1 MCEGRITGQSK
12 NLVFNR
18 QNEAVFSRR
27 KNRTSNEI
35 GTSVNTKRVRIKF
48 SQIAVCLFLAGLAN
62 PASAWSAD
70 RSTEGLVA
78 LYDFRL
84 AKGSVVKD
92 RSAVGQ
98 PLDLKI
104 ENPKNVRRS
113 EGTLEVRGKTLIR
126 SDKPA
131 AKIFNAVRRSG
142 EITIEAWVR
151 PANAKQDGPARMVTL
166 SGGSSER
173 NFTLGQKGDKV
184 DVRLRTTK
192 TSGNGIPSLNSPSR
206 SLAIKLTHVV
216 YTRNRG
222 GRARLFINGK
232 PRTEKRMAGSMAN
245 WNGKYRLALA
255 NELSKDRPWLGTF
268 HLVAIYSR
276 DLSAGEVA
284 QHFNAGVNARS
295 TGAPLATRSRS
306 PKEQFFDEKIA
317 PLFSRHCLE
326 CHDTVNHKG
335 KLDLSKKSTAFATS
349 KKEIVIV
356 PGKSAESLLWEVVEG
371 DDMPNERD
379 PLSVDEKK
387 LLRKWI
393 EDGAVWAGEEIDPL
407 AHTHDRRVNQNW
419 VRRLTVPEYIET
431 VRSLTGVDIAKEARE
446 TLPADIRADGFSNT
460 AYNLTV
466 DLKHIEAY
474 SRLAGIIV
482 GKMNVR
488 QFANRFSKKR
498 GFTDDVMRDL
508 VAKMGKW
515 LLRGPLE
522 EHEVAA
528 FRGVS
533 TTVAAAGGTFEEA
546 LALLVEAMLQSPRF
560 LYRVENE
567 RGDGTAWPVS
577 EYELA
582 SRMSYIIWG
591 APPDAQLLEAAENG
605 QLFEAAGLEAQLKRM
620 LDDPRA
626 AKRSA
631 EFIHEWLNLGRLAN
645 MKPNPEKFPQ
655 WNAALANDMRAETIA
670 FFDDVVWKQNRPLAD
685 LLNAKLTYVTPR
697 LAKHYGLPVQ
707 GEGLARYDL
716 KSVPERG
723 GLLTQGSVLT
733 IGGDEASM
741 VTRGLFVLRDLLRSG
756 VKDPPPSVNTEPV
769 PSKAGLTQRNI
780 ARKRVADKTCGGC
793 HIKFEPLAFGLEK
806 FDGIGAFHE
815 KDEHGN
821 TLRDDG
827 EILFPGTAKTV
838 PYDSSAE
845 LMNLLAGS
853 DRVQQCLTWKVAQ
866 FALGRPLGS
875 SDSRTL
881 DKVHRAAQKGGGT
894 YAGLMRA
901 IIKSDLVQK
910 TQTEAN

>member
-1 MCEGRITGQSK
+1 M
-12 NLVFNR
+12 
-18 QNEAVFSRR
+18 
-27 KNRTSNEI
+27 
-35 GTSVNTKRVRIKF
+35 
-48 SQIAVCLFLAGLAN
+48 
-62 PASAWSAD
+62 
-70 RSTEGLVA
+70 VA

-84 AKGSVVKD
+84 AKGSIVKD
-92 RSAVGQ
+92 RSGVGK

-104 ENPKNVRRS
+104 ENPKNVRRTK
-113 EGTLEVRGKTLIR
+113 GTLEVRGKTLIR

-131 AKIFNAVRRSG
+131 AKVFNAVRRSG

-173 NFTLGQKGDKV
+173 NFTLGQEGDKV

-192 TSGNGIPSLNSPSR
+192 TSGNGIPSLNSPGR
-206 SLAIKLTHVV
+206 SLAPRLTHIV

-222 GRARLFINGK
+222 GRARLFLNGK
-232 PRTEKRMAGSMAN
+232 QQAEKRVPGAMAN

-255 NELSKDRPWLGTF
+255 NEFSSDRPWLGTF

-276 DLSAGEVA
+276 DLSVGEVA
-284 QHFNAGVNARS
+284 QHFKAGVNARS
-295 TGAPLATRSRS
+295 TGAQLATRKQSA
-306 PKEQFFDEKIA
+306 KEQFFDREIA
-317 PLFSRHCLE
+317 PLLSRHCLE

-335 KLDLSKKSTAFATS
+335 RLDLSKKSTAFATA
-349 KKEIVIV
+349 KNETVIV
-356 PGKSAESLLWEVVEG
+356 PGKSAESLLWEVVEA

-379 PLSVDEKK
+379 PLSVEEKK

-393 EDGAVWAGEEIDPL
+393 DDGAVWAGEEIDPL
-407 AHTHDRRVNQNW
+407 AHTHDWRVNQNW

-431 VRSLTGVDIAKEARE
+431 VRSLTGVDIAREARE
-446 TLPADIRADGFSNT
+446 TLPPDIRADGFSNT

-488 QFANRFSKKR
+488 QFAKRFSRKR

-515 LLRGPLE
+515 LLRAPLE

-528 FRGVS
+528 FRGIS

-546 LALLVEAMLQSPRF
+546 LSLLVEAMLQSPRF

-591 APPDAQLLEAAENG
+591 APPDTQLLEAAENG
-605 QLFEAAGLEAQLKRM
+605 QLFEDDSLEAQLKRM

-631 EFIHEWLNLGRLAN
+631 EFVHEWLNLGRLAN

-655 WNAALANDMRAETIA
+655 WNADLANDMRAETIA

-685 LLNAKLTYVTPR
+685 LLNAKLTYATPR
-697 LAKHYGLPVQ
+697 LARHYGLPVQ
-707 GEGLARYDL
+707 RGGLARYDL

-780 ARKRVADKTCGGC
+780 ARKRIADKTCGGC

-866 FALGRPLGS
+866 FALGRPLGPA
-875 SDSRTL
+875 DSRTL
-881 DKVHRAAQKGGGT
+881 DKVHQAAQKGGGT
-894 YAGLMRA
+894 YASLMRA

>member
-1 MCEGRITGQSK
+1 VVCFF
-12 NLVFNR
+12 LV
-18 QNEAVFSRR
+18 
-27 KNRTSNEI
+27 
-35 GTSVNTKRVRIKF
+35 
-48 SQIAVCLFLAGLAN
+48 GLAK

-70 RSTEGLVA
+70 RSGDGLVA

-84 AKGSVVKD
+84 AKGSIVKD
-92 RSAVGQ
+92 RSGVGK

-104 ENPKNVRRS
+104 ENPKNVRRTK
-113 EGTLEVRGKTLIR
+113 GTLEVRGKTLIR

-131 AKIFNAVRRSG
+131 AKVFNAVRRSG

-151 PANAKQDGPARMVTL
+151 PANAKQEGPARMVTL

-173 NFTLGQKGDKV
+173 NFTLGQEGDKV

-192 TSGNGIPSLNSPSR
+192 TSGNGIPSLNSPGR
-206 SLAIKLTHVV
+206 SLAPRLTHIV

-222 GRARLFINGK
+222 GRARLFLNGK
-232 PRTEKRMAGSMAN
+232 QQVEKRVPGAMAN

-255 NELSKDRPWLGTF
+255 NELSSERPWLGTF

-276 DLSAGEVA
+276 DLSVGEVA
-284 QHFNAGVNARS
+284 QHFKAGVNARS
-295 TGAPLATRSRS
+295 TGAQLATRKQS
-306 PKEQFFDEKIA
+306 PKEQFFDREIA
-317 PLFSRHCLE
+317 PLLSRHCLE

-335 KLDLSKKSTAFATS
+335 RLDLSKKSTAFATS
-349 KKEIVIV
+349 KKETVIV
-356 PGKSAESLLWEVVEG
+356 PGKSAESLLWEVVEA
-371 DDMPNERD
+371 DDMPDERD
-379 PLSVDEKK
+379 SLSVDEKK

-393 EDGAVWAGEEIDPL
+393 DDGAVWAGEEIDPL
-407 AHTHDRRVNQNW
+407 AHTLDWRVNQNW
-419 VRRLTVPEYIET
+419 VRRLTVPEYIDT
-431 VRSLTGVDIAKEARE
+431 VRSLTGVDIAREARE
-446 TLPADIRADGFSNT
+446 TLPPDIRADGFSNT

-488 QFANRFSKKR
+488 QFAKRFSRKR

-515 LLRGPLE
+515 LLRAPLE

-546 LALLVEAMLQSPRF
+546 LSLLVEAMLQSPRF

-567 RGDGTAWPVS
+567 RGDGTAWVVS

-591 APPDAQLLEAAENG
+591 APPDTQLLEAAENG
-605 QLFEAAGLEAQLKRM
+605 QLFEHDGLEAQLKRM

-631 EFIHEWLNLGRLAN
+631 EFVHEWLNLGRLAN

-655 WNAALANDMRAETIA
+655 WNADLANDMRAETIA

-685 LLNAKLTYVTPR
+685 LLNAKLTYATPR
-697 LAKHYGLPVQ
+697 LARHYGLPVQ
-707 GEGLARYDL
+707 GGGQARYDL

-780 ARKRVADKTCGGC
+780 ARKRIADKTCGGC

-866 FALGRPLGS
+866 FALGRPLGPA
-875 SDSRTL
+875 DSRTL
-881 DKVHRAAQKGGGT
+881 DKVHQAAQKGGGT
-894 YAGLMRA
+894 YASLMRA

>member
-1 MCEGRITGQSK
+1 M
-12 NLVFNR
+12 
-18 QNEAVFSRR
+18 
-27 KNRTSNEI
+27 
-35 GTSVNTKRVRIKF
+35 
-48 SQIAVCLFLAGLAN
+48 CLFLAGLAR

-70 RSTEGLVA
+70 RSGDGLVA

-84 AKGSVVKD
+84 AKGSIVKD
-92 RSAVGQ
+92 RSGVGK

-104 ENPKNVRRS
+104 ENPKNVRRTK
-113 EGTLEVRGKTLIR
+113 GTLEVRGKTLIR

-131 AKIFNAVRRSG
+131 AKVFNAVRRSG

-173 NFTLGQKGDKV
+173 NFTLGQEGDKV

-192 TSGNGIPSLNSPSR
+192 TSGNGIPSLNSPGR
-206 SLAIKLTHVV
+206 SLAPRLTHIV

-222 GRARLFINGK
+222 GRARLFLNGK
-232 PRTEKRMAGSMAN
+232 QQAEKRVPGAMAN

-255 NELSKDRPWLGTF
+255 NEFSSERPWLGTF

-276 DLSAGEVA
+276 DLSVGEVA
-284 QHFNAGVNARS
+284 QHFKAGVNARS
-295 TGAPLATRSRS
+295 TGAQLATRKQS
-306 PKEQFFDEKIA
+306 PKEQFFDRKIA
-317 PLFSRHCLE
+317 PLLSRHCLE

-335 KLDLSKKSTAFATS
+335 RLDLSKKSTAFATA
-349 KKEIVIV
+349 KKETVIV
-356 PGKSAESLLWEVVEG
+356 PGKSAESLLWEVVEA

-379 PLSVDEKK
+379 SLSVDEKK

-393 EDGAVWAGEEIDPL
+393 DDGAVWAGEEIDPL

-431 VRSLTGVDIAKEARE
+431 VRSLTGVDIAREARE
-446 TLPADIRADGFSNT
+446 TLPPDIRADGFSNT

-488 QFANRFSKKR
+488 QFAKRFSRKR

-515 LLRGPLE
+515 LLRAPLE

-528 FRGVS
+528 FRGIS

-546 LALLVEAMLQSPRF
+546 LSLLVEAMLQSPRF

-591 APPDAQLLEAAENG
+591 APPDTQLLEAAENG
-605 QLFEAAGLEAQLKRM
+605 QLFEDDSLEAQLRRM

-631 EFIHEWLNLGRLAN
+631 EFVHEWLNLGRLAN

-655 WNAALANDMRAETIA
+655 WNADLANDMRAETIA

-685 LLNAKLTYVTPR
+685 LLNAKLTYATPR
-697 LAKHYGLPVQ
+697 LARHYGLPVQ
-707 GEGLARYDL
+707 RGGLARYDL

-780 ARKRVADKTCGGC
+780 ARKRIADKTCGGC

-866 FALGRPLGS
+866 FALGRPLGPA
-875 SDSRTL
+875 DSRTL
-881 DKVHRAAQKGGGT
+881 DKVHQAAQKGGGT
-894 YAGLMRA
+894 YASLMRA

>member
-1 MCEGRITGQSK
+1 M
-12 NLVFNR
+12 
-18 QNEAVFSRR
+18 
-27 KNRTSNEI
+27 
-35 GTSVNTKRVRIKF
+35 RVKF
-48 SQIAVCLFLAGLAN
+48 SQLVVCFFLVGLAR

-70 RSTEGLVA
+70 RSGDGLVA

-84 AKGSVVKD
+84 AKGSIVKD
-92 RSAVGQ
+92 RSGVGK

-104 ENPKNVRRS
+104 ENPKNVRRTK
-113 EGTLEVRGKTLIR
+113 GTLEVLGKTLIS

-131 AKIFNAVRRSG
+131 AKVFNAVRRSG

-173 NFTLGQKGDKV
+173 NFTLGQEGDKV

-192 TSGNGIPSLNSPSR
+192 TSGNGIPSLNSPGR
-206 SLAIKLTHVV
+206 SLAPRLTHIV

-222 GRARLFINGK
+222 GRARLFLNGK
-232 PRTEKRMAGSMAN
+232 QQAEKRVPGAMAN

-255 NELSKDRPWLGTF
+255 NEFSSDRPWLGTF

-276 DLSAGEVA
+276 DLSVGEVA
-284 QHFNAGVNARS
+284 QHFKAGVNARS
-295 TGAPLATRSRS
+295 TGAQLATRKQSA
-306 PKEQFFDEKIA
+306 KEQFFDREIA
-317 PLFSRHCLE
+317 PLLSRHCLE

-335 KLDLSKKSTAFATS
+335 RLDLSKKATAFATA
-349 KKEIVIV
+349 KNETVIV
-356 PGKSAESLLWEVVEG
+356 PGKSAESLLWEVVEA

-379 PLSVDEKK
+379 PLSVEEKK

-393 EDGAVWAGEEIDPL
+393 DDGAVWAGEEIDPL

-431 VRSLTGVDIAKEARE
+431 VRSLTGVDIAREARE
-446 TLPADIRADGFSNT
+446 TLPPDIRADGFSNT

-488 QFANRFSKKR
+488 QFAKRFSRKR

-515 LLRGPLE
+515 LLRAPLE

-528 FRGVS
+528 FRGIS

-546 LALLVEAMLQSPRF
+546 LSLLVEAMLQSPRF

-591 APPDAQLLEAAENG
+591 APPDTQLLEAAENG
-605 QLFEAAGLEAQLKRM
+605 QLFEDDSLEAQLRRM

-631 EFIHEWLNLGRLAN
+631 EFVHEWLNLGRLAN

-655 WNAALANDMRAETIA
+655 WNADLANDMRAETIA

-685 LLNAKLTYVTPR
+685 LLNAKLTYATPR
-697 LAKHYGLPVQ
+697 LARHYGLPVQ
-707 GEGLARYDL
+707 RGGLARYDL

-780 ARKRVADKTCGGC
+780 ARKRIADKTCGGC

-866 FALGRPLGS
+866 FALGRPLGPA
-875 SDSRTL
+875 DSRTL
-881 DKVHRAAQKGGGT
+881 DKVHQAAQKGGGT
-894 YAGLMRA
+894 YASLMRA

>member
-1 MCEGRITGQSK
+1 M
-12 NLVFNR
+12 
-18 QNEAVFSRR
+18 
-27 KNRTSNEI
+27 
-35 GTSVNTKRVRIKF
+35 RVKF
-48 SQIAVCLFLAGLAN
+48 SQLVVFFFLLALAR

-70 RSTEGLVA
+70 RSGDGLVA

-84 AKGSVVKD
+84 AKGSIIKD
-92 RSAVGQ
+92 RSGVGK

-104 ENPKNVRRS
+104 ENPKNVRRTK
-113 EGTLEVRGKTLIR
+113 GTLEVRGKTLIC

-131 AKIFNAVRRSG
+131 AKVFNAVRRSG
-142 EITIEAWVR
+142 EITIEAWVH
-151 PANAKQDGPARMVTL
+151 PANANQDGPARMVTL

-173 NFTLGQKGDKV
+173 NFTLGQEGDKV

-192 TSGNGIPSLNSPSR
+192 TSRNGIPSLDSPGR
-206 SLAIKLTHVV
+206 SLAPQLTHIV

-222 GRARLFINGK
+222 GRARLFLNGK
-232 PRTEKRMAGSMAN
+232 QQAEKRVSGAMAN
-245 WNGKYRLALA
+245 WNDKYRLALA
-255 NELSKDRPWLGTF
+255 NELSSDRPWLGTF

-276 DLSAGEVA
+276 DLLVGEVA
-284 QHFNAGVNARS
+284 QHFKAGVNARS
-295 TGAPLATRSRS
+295 TGAQLAKRKQS
-306 PKEQFFDEKIA
+306 PKEQFFDREIA
-317 PLFSRHCLE
+317 PLLSRHCLE

-335 KLDLSKKSTAFATS
+335 RLDLSKKSTAFATS
-349 KKEIVIV
+349 KKETVIV

-431 VRSLTGVDIAKEARE
+431 VRSLTGVEIAKEARE
-446 TLPADIRADGFSNT
+446 TLPPDIRADGFSNT

-474 SRLAGIIV
+474 SRLAGIIA

-488 QFANRFSKKR
+488 QFAKRFSRKR

-515 LLRGPLE
+515 LLRGPLD

-546 LALLVEAMLQSPRF
+546 LSLLVEAMLQSPRF

-591 APPDAQLLEAAENG
+591 APPDTQLLEAAENG
-605 QLFEAAGLEAQLKRM
+605 QLFEDDGLEAQLQRM

-631 EFIHEWLNLGRLAN
+631 EFVHEWLNLGRLAN

-655 WNAALANDMRAETIA
+655 WNADLANDMRAETIA

-685 LLNAKLTYVTPR
+685 LLNAKLTYATPR
-697 LAKHYGLPVQ
+697 LAMHYGLPVQ
-707 GEGLARYDL
+707 GDGQARYDL

-741 VTRGLFVLRDLLRSG
+741 VTRGLFVLHDLLRSG

-780 ARKRVADKTCGGC
+780 ARKRIADKTCGGC

-806 FDGIGAFHE
+806 FDGIGAFQE

-845 LMNLLAGS
+845 LMNLLASS

-866 FALGRPLGS
+866 FALGRPLGPA
-875 SDSRTL
+875 DSRTL
-881 DKVHRAAQKGGGT
+881 DKVHQAAQKGGGT
-894 YAGLMRA
+894 YPSLMRA
-901 IIKSDLVQK
+901 IVKSDLVQK
-910 TQTEAN
+910 IQTEAN

>member
-1 MCEGRITGQSK
+1 M
-12 NLVFNR
+12 
-18 QNEAVFSRR
+18 
-27 KNRTSNEI
+27 
-35 GTSVNTKRVRIKF
+35 RVKF
-48 SQIAVCLFLAGLAN
+48 SQLVVCFFLVGLAR

-70 RSTEGLVA
+70 RSGDGLVA

-84 AKGSVVKD
+84 AKGSIVKD
-92 RSAVGQ
+92 RSGVGK

-104 ENPKNVRRS
+104 ENPKNVRRTK
-113 EGTLEVRGKTLIR
+113 GTLEVLGKTLIR

-131 AKIFNAVRRSG
+131 AKVFNAVRRSG

-173 NFTLGQKGDKV
+173 NFTLGQEGDKV

-192 TSGNGIPSLNSPSR
+192 TSGNGIPSLNSPGR
-206 SLAIKLTHVV
+206 SLAPRLTHIV

-222 GRARLFINGK
+222 GRARLFLNGK
-232 PRTEKRMAGSMAN
+232 QQAEKRVPGAMAN

-255 NELSKDRPWLGTF
+255 NELSSDRPWLGTF

-276 DLSAGEVA
+276 DLSVGEVA
-284 QHFNAGVNARS
+284 QHFKAGVNARS
-295 TGAPLATRSRS
+295 TGAQLATRKQS
-306 PKEQFFDEKIA
+306 PKEQFFDREIA
-317 PLFSRHCLE
+317 PLLSRHCLE

-335 KLDLSKKSTAFATS
+335 RLDLSKKSTAFATS
-349 KKEIVIV
+349 KKETVIV
-356 PGKSAESLLWEVVEG
+356 PGKSAESLLWEVVEA

-379 PLSVDEKK
+379 SLSVDEKK

-393 EDGAVWAGEEIDPL
+393 DDGAVWAGEEIDPL
-407 AHTHDRRVNQNW
+407 AHTLDWRVNQNW
-419 VRRLTVPEYIET
+419 VRRLTVPEYIDT
-431 VRSLTGVDIAKEARE
+431 VRSLTGVDIAREARE
-446 TLPADIRADGFSNT
+446 TLPPDIRADGFSNT

-488 QFANRFSKKR
+488 QFAKRFSRKR

-515 LLRGPLE
+515 LLRAPLE

-528 FRGVS
+528 FRGIS

-546 LALLVEAMLQSPRF
+546 LSLLVEAMLQSPRF

-591 APPDAQLLEAAENG
+591 APPDTQLLEAAENG
-605 QLFEAAGLEAQLKRM
+605 QLFEDDSLEAQLRRM

-631 EFIHEWLNLGRLAN
+631 EFVHEWLNLGRLAN

-655 WNAALANDMRAETIA
+655 WNADLANDMRAETIA

-685 LLNAKLTYVTPR
+685 LLNAKLTYATPR
-697 LAKHYGLPVQ
+697 LARHYGLPVQ
-707 GEGLARYDL
+707 RGGLARYDL

-780 ARKRVADKTCGGC
+780 ARKRIADKTCGGC

-866 FALGRPLGS
+866 FALGRPLGPA
-875 SDSRTL
+875 DSRTL
-881 DKVHRAAQKGGGT
+881 DKVHQAAQKGGGT
-894 YAGLMRA
+894 YASLMRA

>member
-1 MCEGRITGQSK
+1 M
-12 NLVFNR
+12 F
-18 QNEAVFSRR
+18 F
-27 KNRTSNEI
+27 
-35 GTSVNTKRVRIKF
+35 
-48 SQIAVCLFLAGLAN
+48 FLLALAR

-70 RSTEGLVA
+70 RSGDGLVA

-84 AKGSVVKD
+84 AKGSLIKD
-92 RSAVGQ
+92 RSGVGK

-104 ENPKNVRRS
+104 ENPKNVRRTK
-113 EGTLEVRGKTLIR
+113 GTLEVRGKTLIC

-131 AKIFNAVRRSG
+131 AKVFNAVRRSG
-142 EITIEAWVR
+142 EITIEAWVH
-151 PANAKQDGPARMVTL
+151 PANANQDGPARIVTL

-173 NFTLGQKGDKV
+173 NFTLGQEGDKV
-184 DVRLRTTK
+184 GVRLRTTK
-192 TSGNGIPSLNSPSR
+192 TSGNGIPSLNSPGR
-206 SLAIKLTHVV
+206 SLAPRLTHIV

-222 GRARLFINGK
+222 GLARLFLNGK
-232 PRTEKRMAGSMAN
+232 QQAEKRVSGAMAN

-255 NELSKDRPWLGTF
+255 NELSSDRPWLGTF

-276 DLSAGEVA
+276 DLLVAEVA
-284 QHFNAGVNARS
+284 QHFKAGVNARS
-295 TGAPLATRSRS
+295 TGAQLAKRKQS
-306 PKEQFFDEKIA
+306 PKEHFFDREIA
-317 PLFSRHCLE
+317 PLLSRHCLE

-335 KLDLSKKSTAFATS
+335 RLDLSKKSTAFATS
-349 KKEIVIV
+349 KKETVIV

-371 DDMPNERD
+371 DDMPNERA

-407 AHTHDRRVNQNW
+407 AHTYDRRVNQNW

-431 VRSLTGVDIAKEARE
+431 VRSLTGVEIAKEARE
-446 TLPADIRADGFSNT
+446 TLPPDIRADGFSNT

-474 SRLAGIIV
+474 SRLAGIIA

-488 QFANRFSKKR
+488 QFAKRFSRKR

-508 VAKMGKW
+508 VAKMSKW
-515 LLRGPLE
+515 LLRAPLE

-546 LALLVEAMLQSPRF
+546 LSLLVEAMLQSPRF

-591 APPDAQLLEAAENG
+591 APPDTQLLEAAENG
-605 QLFEAAGLEAQLKRM
+605 QLFEDDGLEAQLQRM

-631 EFIHEWLNLGRLAN
+631 EFVHEWLNLGRLAN

-655 WNAALANDMRAETIA
+655 WNSDLANDMRAETIA

-685 LLNAKLTYVTPR
+685 LLNAKLTYATPR
-697 LAKHYGLPVQ
+697 LARHYGLPVQ
-707 GEGLARYDL
+707 GGGQARYDL

-741 VTRGLFVLRDLLRSG
+741 VTRGLFVLHDLLRSG

-780 ARKRVADKTCGGC
+780 ARKRIADKTCGGC

-806 FDGIGAFHE
+806 FDGIGAFQE

-827 EILFPGTAKTV
+827 AILFPGTAKTV

-845 LMNLLAGS
+845 LMNLLASS

-866 FALGRPLGS
+866 FALGRPLGPA
-875 SDSRTL
+875 DSRTL
-881 DKVHRAAQKGGGT
+881 DKVHKAAQKGGGT
-894 YAGLMRA
+894 YPSLMRA
-901 IIKSDLVQK
+901 IVKSDLVQK
-910 TQTEAN
+910 IQTEAN

>member
-1 MCEGRITGQSK
+1 M
-12 NLVFNR
+12 
-18 QNEAVFSRR
+18 
-27 KNRTSNEI
+27 
-35 GTSVNTKRVRIKF
+35 RVKF
-48 SQIAVCLFLAGLAN
+48 SQLVVCFFLVGLAR

-70 RSTEGLVA
+70 RSGDGLVA

-84 AKGSVVKD
+84 AKGSIVKD
-92 RSAVGQ
+92 RSGVGK

-104 ENPKNVRRS
+104 ENPKNVRRTK
-113 EGTLEVRGKTLIR
+113 GTLEVRGKTLIR

-131 AKIFNAVRRSG
+131 AKVFNAVRRSG

-166 SGGSSER
+166 SGGSSDR
-173 NFTLGQKGDKV
+173 NFTLGQEGDKV

-192 TSGNGIPSLNSPSR
+192 TSGNGIPSLNSPGR
-206 SLAIKLTHVV
+206 SLAPRLTHIV

-222 GRARLFINGK
+222 GRARLFLNGK
-232 PRTEKRMAGSMAN
+232 QQAEKRVPGAMAN

-255 NELSKDRPWLGTF
+255 NELSSDRPWLGTF

-276 DLSAGEVA
+276 DLSVGEVA
-284 QHFNAGVNARS
+284 QHFKAGVNARS
-295 TGAPLATRSRS
+295 TGAQLATRKQSA
-306 PKEQFFDEKIA
+306 KEQFFDREIA
-317 PLFSRHCLE
+317 PLLSRHCLE

-335 KLDLSKKSTAFATS
+335 RLDLSKKSTAFATA
-349 KKEIVIV
+349 KKETVIV
-356 PGKSAESLLWEVVEG
+356 PGKSAESLLWEVVEA

-393 EDGAVWAGEEIDPL
+393 DDGAVWAGEEIDPL
-407 AHTHDRRVNQNW
+407 AHTHDWRVNQNW

-431 VRSLTGVDIAKEARE
+431 VRSLTGVDIAREARE
-446 TLPADIRADGFSNT
+446 TLPPDIRADGFSNT

-482 GKMNVR
+482 GKMNVG
-488 QFANRFSKKR
+488 QFAKRFSRKR

-515 LLRGPLE
+515 LLRAPLE

-528 FRGVS
+528 FRGIS

-546 LALLVEAMLQSPRF
+546 LSLLVEAMLQSPRF

-591 APPDAQLLEAAENG
+591 APPDTQLLEAAENG
-605 QLFEAAGLEAQLKRM
+605 QLFEDDSLEAQLKRM

-631 EFIHEWLNLGRLAN
+631 EFVHEWLNLGRLAN

-655 WNAALANDMRAETIA
+655 WNADLANDMRAETIA

-685 LLNAKLTYVTPR
+685 LLNAKLTYATPR
-697 LAKHYGLPVQ
+697 LARHYGLPVQ
-707 GEGLARYDL
+707 RGGLARYDL

-769 PSKAGLTQRNI
+769 PSKAGLSQRNI
-780 ARKRVADKTCGGC
+780 ARKRIADKTCGGC

-866 FALGRPLGS
+866 FALGRPLGPA
-875 SDSRTL
+875 DSRTL
-881 DKVHRAAQKGGGT
+881 DKVHQAAQKGGGT
-894 YAGLMRA
+894 YASLMRA

>member
-1 MCEGRITGQSK
+1 MVS
-12 NLVFNR
+12 
-18 QNEAVFSRR
+18 
-27 KNRTSNEI
+27 
-35 GTSVNTKRVRIKF
+35 
-48 SQIAVCLFLAGLAN
+48 LFLAGLAR
-62 PASAWSAD
+62 PLGAWAAERSA
-70 RSTEGLVA
+70 EGLVV

-84 AKGSVVKD
+84 AKGSIVRD
-92 RSAVGQ
+92 RSGAGQ

-113 EGTLEVRGKTLIR
+113 EGALEVRGKTLIH

-131 AKIFNAVRRSG
+131 TKITEAVRRTG
-142 EITIEAWVR
+142 EITVEAWVR
-151 PANAKQDGPARMVTL
+151 PANTKQSGPARIISL
-166 SGGSSER
+166 SGNSSQR
-173 NFTLGQKGDKV
+173 NVTLGQEGNQFDA
-184 DVRLRTTK
+184 RFRTTD
-192 TSGNGIPSLNSPSR
+192 TSGNGLPSLSSQVR
-206 SLAIKLTHVV
+206 SLSLRLTHVV
-216 YTRNRG
+216 YTRNRLG
-222 GRARLFINGK
+222 LARLFVNGK
-232 PRTEKRMAGSMAN
+232 LSGDKTVGGKLSN
-245 WNGKYRLALA
+245 WDKSFMLGLA
-255 NELSKDRPWLGTF
+255 NELTKGRHWLGTY
-268 HLVAIYSR
+268 HLVAVYSR
-276 DLSAGEVA
+276 DLSKKEVA
-284 QHFNAGVNARS
+284 EHYKAGVSAGN
-295 TGAPLATRSRS
+295 PEVMLAASAQS
-306 PKEQFFDEKIA
+306 AKEKFFDDEIV
-317 PLFSRHCLE
+317 PLLSRHCLE
-326 CHDTVNHKG
+326 CHDTATRKG
-335 KLDLSKKSTAFATS
+335 KLDLSKKATAYATG
-349 KKEIVIV
+349 KNETVII
-356 PGKSAESLLWEVVEG
+356 PGKAAKSLLWEVVESG
-371 DDMPNERD
+371 DMPDERD
-379 PLSVDEKK
+379 PLSADEKK

-393 EDGAVWAGEEIDPL
+393 DDGAVWTTEEIDPL
-407 AHTHDRRVNQNW
+407 AHTHDRRANKNW

-446 TLPADIRADGFSNT
+446 ILPPDIRADGFSNT
-460 AYNLTV
+460 SYNLSV

-488 QFANRFSKKR
+488 QFAKRFSKKQ
-498 GFTDDVMRDL
+498 GFTDDIMRDL

-522 EHEVAA
+522 DQEVAA

-546 LALLVEAMLQSPRF
+546 LTLLVEAMLQSPRF

-591 APPDAQLLEAAENG
+591 APPDAQLLTAAENG
-605 QLFEAAGLEAQLKRM
+605 QLFEEDGLNAQLKRM
-620 LDDPRA
+620 LDDRRA

-645 MKPNPEKFPQ
+645 LKPNPEKFPQ
-655 WNAALANDMRAETIA
+655 WNADLANDMRAETIA
-670 FFDDVVWKQNRPLAD
+670 FFDDVVWKQKRPMAD
-685 LLNAKLTYVTPR
+685 LLNAKVTYATPR
-697 LAKHYGLPVQ
+697 LARHYGLPVL
-707 GEGLARYDL
+707 GEGLSRYDL

-741 VTRGLFVLRDLLRSG
+741 VTRGLFVLHDLLRSG

-780 ARKRVADKTCGGC
+780 ARKRIADKTCGGC

-827 EILFPGTAKTV
+827 KIIFPGTAKTV
-838 PYDSSAE
+838 PYESCAE

-866 FALGRPLGS
+866 FALGRPLGPA
-875 SDSRTL
+875 DTRTL
-881 DKVHRAAQKGGGT
+881 DKVHQAAQKAGGT
-894 YAGLMRA
+894 YASLMRA
-901 IIKSDLVQK
+901 IVKSDLVQK
-910 TQTEAN
+910 IQTEAN

>member
-1 MCEGRITGQSK
+1 M
-12 NLVFNR
+12 
-18 QNEAVFSRR
+18 
-27 KNRTSNEI
+27 
-35 GTSVNTKRVRIKF
+35 RVKF
-48 SQIAVCLFLAGLAN
+48 SQLVVCFFLVGLAR

-70 RSTEGLVA
+70 RSGDGLVA

-84 AKGSVVKD
+84 AKGSIVKD
-92 RSAVGQ
+92 RSGVGK

-104 ENPKNVRRS
+104 ENPKNVRRTK
-113 EGTLEVRGKTLIR
+113 GTLEVRGKTLIR

-131 AKIFNAVRRSG
+131 AKVFNAVRRSG

-173 NFTLGQKGDKV
+173 NFTLGQEGDKV

-192 TSGNGIPSLNSPSR
+192 TSGNGIPSLNSPGR
-206 SLAIKLTHVV
+206 SLAPRLTHIV

-222 GRARLFINGK
+222 GRARLFLNGK
-232 PRTEKRMAGSMAN
+232 QQAEKRVPGAMAN

-255 NELSKDRPWLGTF
+255 NEFSSDRPWLGTF

-276 DLSAGEVA
+276 DLSVGEVA
-284 QHFNAGVNARS
+284 QHFKAGVNARS
-295 TGAPLATRSRS
+295 TGAQLATRKQSA
-306 PKEQFFDEKIA
+306 KEQFFDREIA
-317 PLFSRHCLE
+317 PLLSRHCLE

-335 KLDLSKKSTAFATS
+335 RLDLSKKSTAFATA
-349 KKEIVIV
+349 KKETVIV
-356 PGKSAESLLWEVVEG
+356 PGKSAESLLWEVVEA

-379 PLSVDEKK
+379 PLSVEEKK

-393 EDGAVWAGEEIDPL
+393 DDGAVWAGEEIDPL
-407 AHTHDRRVNQNW
+407 AHTHDWRVNQNW

-431 VRSLTGVDIAKEARE
+431 VRSLTGVDIAREARE
-446 TLPADIRADGFSNT
+446 TLPPDIRADGFSNT

-488 QFANRFSKKR
+488 QFAKRFSRKR

-515 LLRGPLE
+515 LLRAPLE

-528 FRGVS
+528 FRGIS

-546 LALLVEAMLQSPRF
+546 LSLLVEAMLQSPRF

-591 APPDAQLLEAAENG
+591 APPDTQLLEAAENG
-605 QLFEAAGLEAQLKRM
+605 QLFEDDSLEAQLKRM

-631 EFIHEWLNLGRLAN
+631 EFVHEWLNLGRLAN

-655 WNAALANDMRAETIA
+655 WNADLANDMRAETIA

-685 LLNAKLTYVTPR
+685 LLNAKLTYATPR
-697 LAKHYGLPVQ
+697 LARHYGLPVQ
-707 GEGLARYDL
+707 RGGLARYDL

-780 ARKRVADKTCGGC
+780 ARKRIADKTCGGC

-866 FALGRPLGS
+866 FALGRPLGPA
-875 SDSRTL
+875 DSRTL
-881 DKVHRAAQKGGGT
+881 DKVHQAAQKGGGT
-894 YAGLMRA
+894 YASLMRA

>member
-1 MCEGRITGQSK
+1 M
-12 NLVFNR
+12 
-18 QNEAVFSRR
+18 
-27 KNRTSNEI
+27 
-35 GTSVNTKRVRIKF
+35 RVKF
-48 SQIAVCLFLAGLAN
+48 SQLVVCFFLVGLAR

-70 RSTEGLVA
+70 RSGDGLVA

-84 AKGSVVKD
+84 AKGSIVKD
-92 RSAVGQ
+92 RSGVGK

-104 ENPKNVRRS
+104 ENPKNVRRTK
-113 EGTLEVRGKTLIR
+113 GTLEVRGKTLIR

-131 AKIFNAVRRSG
+131 AKVFNAVRRSG

-173 NFTLGQKGDKV
+173 NFTLGQEGDKV

-192 TSGNGIPSLNSPSR
+192 TSGNGIPSLNSPGR
-206 SLAIKLTHVV
+206 SLAPRLTHIV

-222 GRARLFINGK
+222 GRARLFLNGK
-232 PRTEKRMAGSMAN
+232 QQAEKRVPGAMAN

-255 NELSKDRPWLGTF
+255 NEFSSERPWLGTF

-276 DLSAGEVA
+276 DLSVGEVA
-284 QHFNAGVNARS
+284 QHFKAGVNARS
-295 TGAPLATRSRS
+295 TGAQLATRKQSA
-306 PKEQFFDEKIA
+306 KEQFFDREIA
-317 PLFSRHCLE
+317 PLLSRHCLE

-335 KLDLSKKSTAFATS
+335 RLDLSKKATAFATA
-349 KKEIVIV
+349 KNETVIV
-356 PGKSAESLLWEVVEG
+356 PGKSAESLLWEVVEA

-379 PLSVDEKK
+379 PLSVEEKK

-393 EDGAVWAGEEIDPL
+393 DDGAVWAGEEIDPL
-407 AHTHDRRVNQNW
+407 AHTHDWRVNQNW

-431 VRSLTGVDIAKEARE
+431 VRSLTGVDIAREARE
-446 TLPADIRADGFSNT
+446 TLPPDIRADGFSNT

-488 QFANRFSKKR
+488 QFAKRFSRKR

-515 LLRGPLE
+515 LLRAPLE

-528 FRGVS
+528 FRGIS

-546 LALLVEAMLQSPRF
+546 LSLLVEAMLQSPRF

-591 APPDAQLLEAAENG
+591 APPDTQLLEAAENG
-605 QLFEAAGLEAQLKRM
+605 QLFEDDSLEAQLKRM

-631 EFIHEWLNLGRLAN
+631 EFVHEWLNLGRLAN

-655 WNAALANDMRAETIA
+655 WNADLANDMRAETIA

-685 LLNAKLTYVTPR
+685 LLNAKLTYATPR
-697 LAKHYGLPVQ
+697 LARHYGLPVQ
-707 GEGLARYDL
+707 RGGLARYDL

-780 ARKRVADKTCGGC
+780 ARKRIADKTCGGC

-866 FALGRPLGS
+866 FALGRPLGPA
-875 SDSRTL
+875 DSRTL
-881 DKVHRAAQKGGGT
+881 DKVHQAAQKGGGT
-894 YAGLMRA
+894 YASLMRA

>member
-1 MCEGRITGQSK
+1 M
-12 NLVFNR
+12 R
-18 QNEAVFSRR
+18 QTPFVE
-27 KNRTSNEI
+27 KNRTSDGKEA
-35 GTSVNTKRVRIKF
+35 SVDAKRVRVKF
-48 SQIAVCLFLAGLAN
+48 SQLVVCFFLVGLAR

-70 RSTEGLVA
+70 RSGDGLVA

-84 AKGSVVKD
+84 AKGSIVKD
-92 RSAVGQ
+92 RSGVGK

-104 ENPKNVRRS
+104 ENPKNVRRTK
-113 EGTLEVRGKTLIR
+113 GTLEVRGKTLIR

-131 AKIFNAVRRSG
+131 AKVFNAVRRSG

-173 NFTLGQKGDKV
+173 NFTLGQEGDKV

-192 TSGNGIPSLNSPSR
+192 TSGNGIPSLNSPGR
-206 SLAIKLTHVV
+206 SLAPRLTHIV

-222 GRARLFINGK
+222 GRARLFLNGK
-232 PRTEKRMAGSMAN
+232 QQAEKRVPGAMAN

-255 NELSKDRPWLGTF
+255 NELSSDRPWLGTF

-276 DLSAGEVA
+276 DLSVGEVA
-284 QHFNAGVNARS
+284 QHFKAGVNARS
-295 TGAPLATRSRS
+295 TGAQLATRKQS
-306 PKEQFFDEKIA
+306 PKEEFFDREIA
-317 PLFSRHCLE
+317 PLLSRHCLE

-335 KLDLSKKSTAFATS
+335 RLDLSKKSTAFATA
-349 KKEIVIV
+349 KKETVIV
-356 PGKSAESLLWEVVEG
+356 PGKSAESLLWEVVEA

-393 EDGAVWAGEEIDPL
+393 DDGAVWAGEEIDPL
-407 AHTHDRRVNQNW
+407 AHTQDRRVNQNW

-446 TLPADIRADGFSNT
+446 TLPPDIRADGFSNT

-482 GKMNVR
+482 GRMNVR
-488 QFANRFSKKR
+488 QFAKRFSRKR

-515 LLRGPLE
+515 LLRAPLE

-528 FRGVS
+528 FRGIS

-546 LALLVEAMLQSPRF
+546 LSLLVEAMLQSPRF

-591 APPDAQLLEAAENG
+591 APPDTQLLEAAENG
-605 QLFEAAGLEAQLKRM
+605 QLFEDDGLEAQLKRM

-631 EFIHEWLNLGRLAN
+631 EFVHEWLNLGRLAN

-655 WNAALANDMRAETIA
+655 WNADLANDMRAETIA

-685 LLNAKLTYVTPR
+685 LLNAKLTYATPR
-697 LAKHYGLPVQ
+697 LARHYGLPVQ
-707 GEGLARYDL
+707 GGGLARYDL

-780 ARKRVADKTCGGC
+780 ARKRIADKTCGGC

-866 FALGRPLGS
+866 FALGRPLGPA
-875 SDSRTL
+875 DSRTL
-881 DKVHRAAQKGGGT
+881 DKVHQAAQKGGGT
-894 YAGLMRA
+894 YASLMRA

>member
-1 MCEGRITGQSK
+1 MVCFF
-12 NLVFNR
+12 LV
-18 QNEAVFSRR
+18 
-27 KNRTSNEI
+27 
-35 GTSVNTKRVRIKF
+35 
-48 SQIAVCLFLAGLAN
+48 GLAR

-70 RSTEGLVA
+70 RSGDGLVA

-84 AKGSVVKD
+84 AKGSIVKD
-92 RSAVGQ
+92 RSGVGK

-104 ENPKNVRRS
+104 ENPKNVRRTK
-113 EGTLEVRGKTLIR
+113 GTLEVRGKTLIR

-131 AKIFNAVRRSG
+131 AKVFNAVRRSG

-173 NFTLGQKGDKV
+173 NFTLGQEGDKV

-192 TSGNGIPSLNSPSR
+192 TSGNGIPSLNSPGR
-206 SLAIKLTHVV
+206 SLAPRLTHIV

-222 GRARLFINGK
+222 GRARLFLNGK
-232 PRTEKRMAGSMAN
+232 QQAEKRVPGAMAN

-255 NELSKDRPWLGTF
+255 NELSSDRPWLGTF

-276 DLSAGEVA
+276 DLSVGEVA
-284 QHFNAGVNARS
+284 QHFKAGVNARS
-295 TGAPLATRSRS
+295 TGAQLATRKQSA
-306 PKEQFFDEKIA
+306 KEQFFDREIA
-317 PLFSRHCLE
+317 PLLSRHCLE

-335 KLDLSKKSTAFATS
+335 RLDLSKKSTAFATA
-349 KKEIVIV
+349 KKETVIV
-356 PGKSAESLLWEVVEG
+356 PGKSAESLLWEVVEA

-393 EDGAVWAGEEIDPL
+393 DDGAVWAGEEIDPL
-407 AHTHDRRVNQNW
+407 AHTHDWRVNQNW

-431 VRSLTGVDIAKEARE
+431 VRSLTGVDIAREARE
-446 TLPADIRADGFSNT
+446 TLPPDIRADGFSNT

-488 QFANRFSKKR
+488 QFAKRFSRKR

-515 LLRGPLE
+515 LLRAPLE

-528 FRGVS
+528 FRGIS

-546 LALLVEAMLQSPRF
+546 LSLLVEAMLQSPRF

-591 APPDAQLLEAAENG
+591 APPDTQLLEAAENG
-605 QLFEAAGLEAQLKRM
+605 QLFEDDSLEAQLKRM

-631 EFIHEWLNLGRLAN
+631 EFVHEWLNLGRLAN

-655 WNAALANDMRAETIA
+655 WNADLANDMRAETIA

-685 LLNAKLTYVTPR
+685 LLNAKLTYATPR
-697 LAKHYGLPVQ
+697 LARHYGLPVQ
-707 GEGLARYDL
+707 RGGLARYDL

-780 ARKRVADKTCGGC
+780 ARKRIADKTCGGC

-866 FALGRPLGS
+866 FALGRPLGPA
-875 SDSRTL
+875 DSRTL
-881 DKVHRAAQKGGGT
+881 DKVHQAAQKGGGT
-894 YAGLMRA
+894 YASLMRA

>member
-1 MCEGRITGQSK
+1 M
-12 NLVFNR
+12 
-18 QNEAVFSRR
+18 
-27 KNRTSNEI
+27 
-35 GTSVNTKRVRIKF
+35 RVKF
-48 SQIAVCLFLAGLAN
+48 SQLVVCFFLVGLAR

-70 RSTEGLVA
+70 RSGDGLVA

-84 AKGSVVKD
+84 AKGSIVKD
-92 RSAVGQ
+92 RSGVGK

-104 ENPKNVRRS
+104 ENPKNVRRTK
-113 EGTLEVRGKTLIR
+113 GTLEVRGKTLIR

-131 AKIFNAVRRSG
+131 AKVFNAVRRSG

-173 NFTLGQKGDKV
+173 NFTLGQEGDKV

-192 TSGNGIPSLNSPSR
+192 TSGNGIPSLNSPGR
-206 SLAIKLTHVV
+206 SLAPRLTHIV

-222 GRARLFINGK
+222 GRARLFLNGK
-232 PRTEKRMAGSMAN
+232 QQAEKRVPGAMAN

-255 NELSKDRPWLGTF
+255 NELSSERPWLGTF

-276 DLSAGEVA
+276 DLSVGEVA
-284 QHFNAGVNARS
+284 KHFKAGVNARS
-295 TGAPLATRSRS
+295 TGAQLATRKQSA
-306 PKEQFFDEKIA
+306 KEQFFDREIA
-317 PLFSRHCLE
+317 PLLSRHCLE

-335 KLDLSKKSTAFATS
+335 RLDLSKKSTAFATA
-349 KKEIVIV
+349 KKETVIV
-356 PGKSAESLLWEVVEG
+356 PGKSAESLLWEVVEA

-379 PLSVDEKK
+379 SLSVDEKR

-393 EDGAVWAGEEIDPL
+393 DDGAVWAGEEIDPL
-407 AHTHDRRVNQNW
+407 AHTLDWRVNQNW
-419 VRRLTVPEYIET
+419 VRRLTVPEYIDT
-431 VRSLTGVDIAKEARE
+431 VRSLTGVDIAREARE
-446 TLPADIRADGFSNT
+446 TLPPDIRADGFSNT

-488 QFANRFSKKR
+488 QFAKRFSRKR

-515 LLRGPLE
+515 LLRAPLE

-528 FRGVS
+528 FRGIS

-546 LALLVEAMLQSPRF
+546 LSLLVEAMLQSPRF

-591 APPDAQLLEAAENG
+591 APPDTQLLEAAENG
-605 QLFEAAGLEAQLKRM
+605 QLFEDDSLEAQLKRM

-631 EFIHEWLNLGRLAN
+631 EFVHEWLNLGRLAN

-655 WNAALANDMRAETIA
+655 WNADLANDMRAETIA

-685 LLNAKLTYVTPR
+685 LLNAKLTYATPR
-697 LAKHYGLPVQ
+697 LARHYGLPVQ
-707 GEGLARYDL
+707 RGGLARYDL

-780 ARKRVADKTCGGC
+780 ARKRIADKTCGGC

-866 FALGRPLGS
+866 FALGRPLGPA
-875 SDSRTL
+875 DSRTL
-881 DKVHRAAQKGGGT
+881 DKVHQAAQKGGGT
-894 YAGLMRA
+894 YASLMRA

>member
-1 MCEGRITGQSK
+1 M
-12 NLVFNR
+12 
-18 QNEAVFSRR
+18 
-27 KNRTSNEI
+27 
-35 GTSVNTKRVRIKF
+35 RVKF
-48 SQIAVCLFLAGLAN
+48 SQLVVCFFLVGLAR

-70 RSTEGLVA
+70 RSGDGLVA

-84 AKGSVVKD
+84 AKGSIVKD
-92 RSAVGQ
+92 RSGVGK

-104 ENPKNVRRS
+104 ENPKNVRRTK
-113 EGTLEVRGKTLIR
+113 GTLEVRGKTLIR

-131 AKIFNAVRRSG
+131 AKVFNAVRRSG

-166 SGGSSER
+166 SGGSSDR
-173 NFTLGQKGDKV
+173 NFTLGQEGDKV

-192 TSGNGIPSLNSPSR
+192 TSGNGIPSLNSPGR
-206 SLAIKLTHVV
+206 SLAPRLTHIV

-222 GRARLFINGK
+222 GRARLFLNGK
-232 PRTEKRMAGSMAN
+232 QQAEKRVPGAMAN

-255 NELSKDRPWLGTF
+255 NELSSDRPWLGTF

-276 DLSAGEVA
+276 DLSVGEVA
-284 QHFNAGVNARS
+284 QHFKAGVNARS
-295 TGAPLATRSRS
+295 TGAQLATRKQSA
-306 PKEQFFDEKIA
+306 KEQFFDREIA
-317 PLFSRHCLE
+317 PLLSRHCLE

-335 KLDLSKKSTAFATS
+335 RLDLSKKSTAFATA
-349 KKEIVIV
+349 KKETVIV
-356 PGKSAESLLWEVVEG
+356 PGKSAESLLWEVVEA

-379 PLSVDEKK
+379 SLSVDEKK

-393 EDGAVWAGEEIDPL
+393 DDGAVWAGEEIDPL

-446 TLPADIRADGFSNT
+446 TLPPDIRADGFSNT

-488 QFANRFSKKR
+488 QFAKRFSMKR

-515 LLRGPLE
+515 LLRAPLE
-522 EHEVAA
+522 EYEVAA
-528 FRGVS
+528 FRGIS

-546 LALLVEAMLQSPRF
+546 LSLLVEAMLQSPRF

-591 APPDAQLLEAAENG
+591 APPDTQLLEAAENG
-605 QLFEAAGLEAQLKRM
+605 QLFEDDSLEAQLKRM

-631 EFIHEWLNLGRLAN
+631 EFVHEWLNLGRLAN

-655 WNAALANDMRAETIA
+655 WNADLANDMRAETIA

-685 LLNAKLTYVTPR
+685 LLNAKLTYATPR
-697 LAKHYGLPVQ
+697 LARHYGLPVQ
-707 GEGLARYDL
+707 RGGLARYDL

-780 ARKRVADKTCGGC
+780 ARKRIADKTCGGC

-866 FALGRPLGS
+866 FALGRPLGPA
-875 SDSRTL
+875 DSRTL
-881 DKVHRAAQKGGGT
+881 DKVHQAAQKGGGT
-894 YAGLMRA
+894 YASLMRA

>member
-1 MCEGRITGQSK
+1 VVCFF
-12 NLVFNR
+12 LV
-18 QNEAVFSRR
+18 
-27 KNRTSNEI
+27 
-35 GTSVNTKRVRIKF
+35 
-48 SQIAVCLFLAGLAN
+48 GLAR

-70 RSTEGLVA
+70 RSGDGLVA

-84 AKGSVVKD
+84 AKGSIVKD
-92 RSAVGQ
+92 RSGVGK

-104 ENPKNVRRS
+104 ENPKNVRRTK
-113 EGTLEVRGKTLIR
+113 GTLEVRGKTLIR

-131 AKIFNAVRRSG
+131 AKVFNAVRRSG

-173 NFTLGQKGDKV
+173 NFTLGQEGDKV

-192 TSGNGIPSLNSPSR
+192 TSGNGIPSLNSPGR
-206 SLAIKLTHVV
+206 SLAPRLTHIV

-222 GRARLFINGK
+222 GRARLFLNGK
-232 PRTEKRMAGSMAN
+232 QQAEKRVPGAMAN
-245 WNGKYRLALA
+245 WNGQYRLALA
-255 NELSKDRPWLGTF
+255 NEFSSDRPWLGTF

-276 DLSAGEVA
+276 DLSVGEVA
-284 QHFNAGVNARS
+284 QHFKAGVNARS
-295 TGAPLATRSRS
+295 TGAQLATRKQSA
-306 PKEQFFDEKIA
+306 KEQFFDREIA
-317 PLFSRHCLE
+317 PLLSRHCLE

-335 KLDLSKKSTAFATS
+335 RLDLSKKSTAFATA
-349 KKEIVIV
+349 KNETVIV
-356 PGKSAESLLWEVVEG
+356 PGKSAESLLWEVVEA

-393 EDGAVWAGEEIDPL
+393 DDGAVWAGEEIDPL

-431 VRSLTGVDIAKEARE
+431 VRSLTGVDIAREARE
-446 TLPADIRADGFSNT
+446 TLPPDIRADGFSNT

-488 QFANRFSKKR
+488 QFAKRFSRKR

-515 LLRGPLE
+515 LLRAPLE

-528 FRGVS
+528 FRGIS

-546 LALLVEAMLQSPRF
+546 LSLLVEAMLQSPRF

-591 APPDAQLLEAAENG
+591 APPDTQLLEAAENG
-605 QLFEAAGLEAQLKRM
+605 QLFEHDSLEAQLKRM

-631 EFIHEWLNLGRLAN
+631 EFVHEWLNLGRLAN

-655 WNAALANDMRAETIA
+655 WNADLANDMRAETIA

-685 LLNAKLTYVTPR
+685 LLNAKLTYATPR
-697 LAKHYGLPVQ
+697 LARHYGLPVQ
-707 GEGLARYDL
+707 RGGLARYDL

-780 ARKRVADKTCGGC
+780 ARKRIADKTCGGC

-866 FALGRPLGS
+866 FALGRPLGPA
-875 SDSRTL
+875 DSRTL
-881 DKVHRAAQKGGGT
+881 DKVHQAAQKGGGT
-894 YAGLMRA
+894 YASLMRA

>member
-1 MCEGRITGQSK
+1 M
-12 NLVFNR
+12 
-18 QNEAVFSRR
+18 
-27 KNRTSNEI
+27 
-35 GTSVNTKRVRIKF
+35 RVKF
-48 SQIAVCLFLAGLAN
+48 SQLVVCFFLVGLAR
-62 PASAWSAD
+62 PASAWSDD
-70 RSTEGLVA
+70 RSGDGLVV

-84 AKGSVVKD
+84 AKGSIVED
-92 RSAVGQ
+92 RSGVGK

-104 ENPKNVRRS
+104 ENPKNVRRAK
-113 EGTLEVRGKTLIR
+113 GTLEVRGKTLIR

-131 AKIFNAVRRSG
+131 AKVFNAVRRSG

-173 NFTLGQKGDKV
+173 NFTLGQEGDKV

-192 TSGNGIPSLNSPSR
+192 TSGNGIPSLNSPGR
-206 SLAIKLTHVV
+206 SLAPRLTHIV

-222 GRARLFINGK
+222 GRARLFLNGK
-232 PRTEKRMAGSMAN
+232 QQTEKRVPGAMAN

-255 NELSKDRPWLGTF
+255 NELSSERPWLGTF

-276 DLSAGEVA
+276 DLSVGEVA
-284 QHFNAGVNARS
+284 QHFKAGVNARS
-295 TGAPLATRSRS
+295 TGAQLATRKQS
-306 PKEQFFDEKIA
+306 PKEQFFDRKIA
-317 PLFSRHCLE
+317 PLLSRHCLE

-335 KLDLSKKSTAFATS
+335 RLDLSKKSTAFATA
-349 KKEIVIV
+349 KKETVIV
-356 PGKSAESLLWEVVEG
+356 PGKSAESLLWEVVEA

-379 PLSVDEKK
+379 SLSVDEKR

-393 EDGAVWAGEEIDPL
+393 DDGAVWAGEEIDPL
-407 AHTHDRRVNQNW
+407 AHTHDWRVNQNW
-419 VRRLTVPEYIET
+419 VRRLTVPEYIDT
-431 VRSLTGVDIAKEARE
+431 VRSLTGVDIAREARE
-446 TLPADIRADGFSNT
+446 TLPPDIRADGFSNT

-488 QFANRFSKKR
+488 QFAKRFSKKR

-515 LLRGPLE
+515 LLRAPLE

-528 FRGVS
+528 FRGIS

-546 LALLVEAMLQSPRF
+546 LSLLVEAMLQSPRF

-591 APPDAQLLEAAENG
+591 APPDTQLLEAAENG
-605 QLFEAAGLEAQLKRM
+605 QLFENDSLEAQLRRM

-631 EFIHEWLNLGRLAN
+631 EFVHEWLNLGRLAN

-655 WNAALANDMRAETIA
+655 WNADLANDMRAETIA

-685 LLNAKLTYVTPR
+685 LLNAKLTYATPR
-697 LAKHYGLPVQ
+697 LARHYGLPVQ
-707 GEGLARYDL
+707 RGGLARYDL

-769 PSKAGLTQRNI
+769 LSKAGLTQRNI
-780 ARKRVADKTCGGC
+780 ARKRIADKTCGGC

-838 PYDSSAE
+838 PYDSSTE

-866 FALGRPLGS
+866 FALGRPLGPA
-875 SDSRTL
+875 DSRTL
-881 DKVHRAAQKGGGT
+881 DKVHQAAQKGGGT
-894 YAGLMRA
+894 YASLIRA

>member
-1 MCEGRITGQSK
+1 M
-12 NLVFNR
+12 
-18 QNEAVFSRR
+18 
-27 KNRTSNEI
+27 
-35 GTSVNTKRVRIKF
+35 
-48 SQIAVCLFLAGLAN
+48 AGLAK
-62 PASAWSAD
+62 PAGAWAAE
-70 RSTEGLVA
+70 RSGEGLVA

-84 AKGSVVKD
+84 AKGDIVKD
-92 RSAVGQ
+92 RSGVG
-98 PLDLKI
+98 PPVDLKI

-113 EGTLEVRGKTLIR
+113 KGTLEVRGQTLIR

-131 AKIFNAVRRSG
+131 DKIFQAVRRSG
-142 EITIEAWVR
+142 GITIEAWVR
-151 PANAKQDGPARMVTL
+151 PANTKQAGPARMVTL

-173 NFTLGQKGDKV
+173 NFTLGQEGDKV

-192 TSGNGIPSLNSPSR
+192 TSGNGIPSLSTRTRTLST
-206 SLAIKLTHVV
+206 KLTHVV

-232 PRTEKRMAGSMAN
+232 QQAEKRVAGTTAN

-255 NELSKDRPWLGTF
+255 NELSKNRPWLGMF

-276 DLSAGEVA
+276 DLSAREVA
-284 QHFNAGVNARS
+284 EHFKAGVNARS
-295 TGAPLATRSRS
+295 AAAQLAGQTQS
-306 PKEQFFDEKIA
+306 PKEQFFEQEIA
-317 PLFSRHCLE
+317 PLLSRHCLE

-356 PGKSAESLLWEVVEG
+356 PGKSAESILWEVVED
-371 DDMPNERD
+371 DDMPDERD
-379 PLSVDEKK
+379 PLSAVEKQK
-387 LLRKWI
+387 LRKWI
-393 EDGAVWAGEEIDPL
+393 DDGAVWVGTEIDPL
-407 AHTHDRRVNQNW
+407 THTYDRRAAQNW
-419 VRRLTVPEYIET
+419 IRRLTVPEYIET
-431 VRSLTGVDIAKEARE
+431 VQSLTGVDIAKEVRE
-446 TLPADIRADGFSNT
+446 ILPPDIRADGFSNT
-460 AYNLTV
+460 AYNLSV

-474 SRLAGIIV
+474 SRLAGMIV

-488 QFANRFSKKR
+488 KFARRFSKKQ
-498 GFTDDVMRDL
+498 GLTNDDVMGDL
-508 VAKMGKW
+508 VAKMGQW
-515 LLRGPLE
+515 LLRGPLDE
-522 EHEVAA
+522 FEVAA
-528 FRGVS
+528 FRGIPPA
-533 TTVAAAGGTFEEA
+533 VASAGGTFEEA
-546 LALLVEAMLQSPRF
+546 LELLVEAMLQSPRF

-567 RGDGTAWPVS
+567 LGDGTAWPVG

-591 APPDAQLLEAAENG
+591 APPDSELLKAAENG
-605 QLFEAAGLEAQLKRM
+605 QLFEEAGLEAQLKRM

-655 WNAALANDMRAETIA
+655 WNAALANDMRSETIA

-685 LLNAKLTYVTPR
+685 LLNAKLTYATPR
-697 LAKHYGLPVQ
+697 LAKHYGLPVR
-707 GEGLARYDL
+707 GEGLVRYDL

-733 IGGDEASM
+733 LGGDEASM
-741 VTRGLFVLRDLLRSG
+741 VTRGLFVLRNLLRSG
-756 VKDPPPSVNTEPV
+756 VNDPPPALNIEPV
-769 PSKAGLTQRNI
+769 PSKAGLTQRSI
-780 ARKRVADKTCGGC
+780 AKERIADKTCGVC

-821 TLRDDG
+821 PLRDDG
-827 EILFPGTAKTV
+827 EILFPGTAKPV

-845 LMNLLAGS
+845 LMNLLADS

-866 FALGRPLGS
+866 FALGRPMGPA
-875 SDSRTL
+875 DTRTL
-881 DKVHRAAQKGGGT
+881 DKVHQAAQKGGGT
-894 YAGLMRA
+894 YASLMRA

-910 TQTEAN
+910 IKTEVN

>member
-1 MCEGRITGQSK
+1 M
-12 NLVFNR
+12 
-18 QNEAVFSRR
+18 
-27 KNRTSNEI
+27 
-35 GTSVNTKRVRIKF
+35 RVKF
-48 SQIAVCLFLAGLAN
+48 SQLVVCFFLVGLAR

-70 RSTEGLVA
+70 RSGDGLVA

-84 AKGSVVKD
+84 AKGSIVKD
-92 RSAVGQ
+92 RSGVGK

-104 ENPKNVRRS
+104 ENPKNVRRTK
-113 EGTLEVRGKTLIR
+113 GTLEVRGKTLIR

-131 AKIFNAVRRSG
+131 AKVFNAVRRSG

-173 NFTLGQKGDKV
+173 NFTLGQEGDKV

-192 TSGNGIPSLNSPSR
+192 TSGNGIPSLNSPGR
-206 SLAIKLTHVV
+206 SLAPRLTHIV

-222 GRARLFINGK
+222 GRARLFLNGK
-232 PRTEKRMAGSMAN
+232 QQAEKRVPGAMAN

-255 NELSKDRPWLGTF
+255 NELSSDRPWLGTF

-276 DLSAGEVA
+276 DLSVEEVA
-284 QHFNAGVNARS
+284 QHFKAGVNARS
-295 TGAPLATRSRS
+295 TGVQLATRKQSA
-306 PKEQFFDEKIA
+306 KEQFFDREIA
-317 PLFSRHCLE
+317 PLLSRHCLE

-335 KLDLSKKSTAFATS
+335 RLDLSKKSTAFATA
-349 KKEIVIV
+349 KKETVIV
-356 PGKSAESLLWEVVEG
+356 PGKSAESLLWEVVEA

-393 EDGAVWAGEEIDPL
+393 DDGAVWAGEEIDPL
-407 AHTHDRRVNQNW
+407 AHTHDWRVNQNW

-431 VRSLTGVDIAKEARE
+431 VRSLTGVDIAREARE
-446 TLPADIRADGFSNT
+446 TLPPDIRADGFSNT

-488 QFANRFSKKR
+488 QFAKRFSRKR

-515 LLRGPLE
+515 LLRAPLE

-546 LALLVEAMLQSPRF
+546 LSLLVEAMLQSPRF

-591 APPDAQLLEAAENG
+591 APPDTQLLEAAENG
-605 QLFEAAGLEAQLKRM
+605 QLFEDDGLEAQLQRM

-631 EFIHEWLNLGRLAN
+631 EFVHEWLNLGRLAN

-655 WNAALANDMRAETIA
+655 WNADLANDMRAETIA

-685 LLNAKLTYVTPR
+685 LLNAKLTYATPR
-697 LAKHYGLPVQ
+697 LARHYGLPVQ
-707 GEGLARYDL
+707 RGGLARYDL

-769 PSKAGLTQRNI
+769 PSKAGLSQRNI
-780 ARKRVADKTCGGC
+780 ARKRIADKTCGGC

-866 FALGRPLGS
+866 FALGRPLGPA
-875 SDSRTL
+875 DSRTL
-881 DKVHRAAQKGGGT
+881 DKVHQAAQKGGGT
-894 YAGLMRA
+894 YASLMRA

>member
-1 MCEGRITGQSK
+1 M
-12 NLVFNR
+12 R
-18 QNEAVFSRR
+18 QTSFVE
-27 KNRTSNEI
+27 KNRTSDGKEA
-35 GTSVNTKRVRIKF
+35 SVDAKRVRVKF
-48 SQIAVCLFLAGLAN
+48 SQLVVCFFLVGLAR

-70 RSTEGLVA
+70 RSGDGLVA

-84 AKGSVVKD
+84 AKGSIVKD
-92 RSAVGQ
+92 RSGVGK

-104 ENPKNVRRS
+104 ENPKNVRRTK
-113 EGTLEVRGKTLIR
+113 GTLEVRGKTLIR

-131 AKIFNAVRRSG
+131 AKVFNAVRRSG

-173 NFTLGQKGDKV
+173 NFTLGQEGDKV

-192 TSGNGIPSLNSPSR
+192 TSGNGIPSLNSPGR
-206 SLAIKLTHVV
+206 SLAPRLTHIV

-222 GRARLFINGK
+222 GRARLFLNGK
-232 PRTEKRMAGSMAN
+232 QQAEKRVPGAMAN

-255 NELSKDRPWLGTF
+255 NELSSDRPWLGTF

-276 DLSAGEVA
+276 DLSVGEVA
-284 QHFNAGVNARS
+284 QHFKAGVNARS
-295 TGAPLATRSRS
+295 TGAQLATRKQS
-306 PKEQFFDEKIA
+306 PKEQFFDREIA
-317 PLFSRHCLE
+317 PLLSRHCLE

-335 KLDLSKKSTAFATS
+335 RLDLSKKSTAFATS
-349 KKEIVIV
+349 KKETVIV
-356 PGKSAESLLWEVVEG
+356 PGKSAESLLWEVVEA

-393 EDGAVWAGEEIDPL
+393 DDGAVWAGEEIDPL

-446 TLPADIRADGFSNT
+446 ILPPDIRADGFSNT

-488 QFANRFSKKR
+488 QFAKRFSRKR

-515 LLRGPLE
+515 LLRAPLE

-528 FRGVS
+528 FRGIS

-546 LALLVEAMLQSPRF
+546 LSLLVEAMLQSPRF

-591 APPDAQLLEAAENG
+591 APPDTQLLEAAENG
-605 QLFEAAGLEAQLKRM
+605 QLFEDDGLEAQLKRM

-631 EFIHEWLNLGRLAN
+631 EFVHEWLNLGRLAN

-655 WNAALANDMRAETIA
+655 WNADLANDMRAETIA

-685 LLNAKLTYVTPR
+685 LLNAKLTYATPR
-697 LAKHYGLPVQ
+697 LARHYGLPVQ
-707 GEGLARYDL
+707 GGGLARYDL

-780 ARKRVADKTCGGC
+780 ARKRIADKTCGGC

-866 FALGRPLGS
+866 FALGRPLGPA
-875 SDSRTL
+875 DSRTL
-881 DKVHRAAQKGGGT
+881 DKVHQAAQKGGGT
-894 YAGLMRA
+894 YASLMRA

>member
-1 MCEGRITGQSK
+1 MRQTSFVEK
-12 NLVFNR
+12 N
-18 QNEAVFSRR
+18 QTSDGKEA
-27 KNRTSNEI
+27 
-35 GTSVNTKRVRIKF
+35 SVDAKRVRVKF
-48 SQIAVCLFLAGLAN
+48 SQLVVCFFLVGLAR

-70 RSTEGLVA
+70 RSGDGLVA

-84 AKGSVVKD
+84 AKGSIVKD
-92 RSAVGQ
+92 RSGVGK

-104 ENPKNVRRS
+104 ENPKNVRRTK
-113 EGTLEVRGKTLIR
+113 GTLEVRGKTLIR

-131 AKIFNAVRRSG
+131 AKVFNAVRRSG

-173 NFTLGQKGDKV
+173 NFTLGQEGDKV

-192 TSGNGIPSLNSPSR
+192 TSGNGIPSLNSPGR
-206 SLAIKLTHVV
+206 SLAPRLTHIV

-222 GRARLFINGK
+222 GRARLFLNGK
-232 PRTEKRMAGSMAN
+232 QQAEKRVPGAMAN

-255 NELSKDRPWLGTF
+255 NELSSDRPWLGTF

-276 DLSAGEVA
+276 DLSVGEVA
-284 QHFNAGVNARS
+284 QHFKAGVNARS
-295 TGAPLATRSRS
+295 TGAQLATRKQSA
-306 PKEQFFDEKIA
+306 KEQFFDREIA
-317 PLFSRHCLE
+317 PLLSRHCLE

-335 KLDLSKKSTAFATS
+335 RLDLSKKSTAFATA
-349 KKEIVIV
+349 KKETVIV
-356 PGKSAESLLWEVVEG
+356 PGKSAESLLWEVVEA

-393 EDGAVWAGEEIDPL
+393 DDGAVWAGEEIDPL
-407 AHTHDRRVNQNW
+407 AHTHDWRVNQNW

-446 TLPADIRADGFSNT
+446 TLPPDIRADGFSNT

-488 QFANRFSKKR
+488 QFAKRFSRKR

-515 LLRGPLE
+515 LLRAPLE

-528 FRGVS
+528 FRGIS

-546 LALLVEAMLQSPRF
+546 LSLLVEAMLQSPRF

-591 APPDAQLLEAAENG
+591 APPDTQLLEAAENG
-605 QLFEAAGLEAQLKRM
+605 QLFEDDGLEAQLNRM

-631 EFIHEWLNLGRLAN
+631 EFVHEWLNLGRLAN

-655 WNAALANDMRAETIA
+655 WNADLANDMRAETIA

-685 LLNAKLTYVTPR
+685 LLNAKLTYATPR
-697 LAKHYGLPVQ
+697 LARHYGLPVQ
-707 GEGLARYDL
+707 GGGLARYDL

-723 GLLTQGSVLT
+723 GLLTQGSLLT

-780 ARKRVADKTCGGC
+780 ARKRIADKTCGGC

-866 FALGRPLGS
+866 FALGRPLGPA
-875 SDSRTL
+875 DSRTL
-881 DKVHRAAQKGGGT
+881 DKVHQAAQKGGGT
-894 YAGLMRA
+894 YASLMRA

>member
-1 MCEGRITGQSK
+1 M
-12 NLVFNR
+12 
-18 QNEAVFSRR
+18 
-27 KNRTSNEI
+27 
-35 GTSVNTKRVRIKF
+35 RVKF
-48 SQIAVCLFLAGLAN
+48 SQLVVCFFLVGLAR

-70 RSTEGLVA
+70 RSGDGLVA

-84 AKGSVVKD
+84 AKGSIVKD
-92 RSAVGQ
+92 RSGVGK

-104 ENPKNVRRS
+104 QNPKNVRRTK
-113 EGTLEVRGKTLIR
+113 GTLEVRGKTLIR

-131 AKIFNAVRRSG
+131 AKVFNAVRRSG

-166 SGGSSER
+166 SGGSSDR
-173 NFTLGQKGDKV
+173 NFTLGQEGDKV

-192 TSGNGIPSLNSPSR
+192 TSGNGIPSLNSPGR
-206 SLAIKLTHVV
+206 SLAPRLTHIV

-222 GRARLFINGK
+222 GRARLFLNGK
-232 PRTEKRMAGSMAN
+232 QQAEKRVPGAMAN

-255 NELSKDRPWLGTF
+255 NEFSSDRPWLGMF

-276 DLSAGEVA
+276 DLSVGEVA
-284 QHFNAGVNARS
+284 QHFKAGVNARS
-295 TGAPLATRSRS
+295 TGAQLATRKQSA
-306 PKEQFFDEKIA
+306 KEQFFDREIA
-317 PLFSRHCLE
+317 PLLSRHCLE

-335 KLDLSKKSTAFATS
+335 RLDLSKKSTAFATA

-356 PGKSAESLLWEVVEG
+356 PGKSAESLLWEVVEA

-393 EDGAVWAGEEIDPL
+393 DDGAVWAGEEIDPL
-407 AHTHDRRVNQNW
+407 AHTHDWRVNQNW

-431 VRSLTGVDIAKEARE
+431 VRSLTGVDIAREARE
-446 TLPADIRADGFSNT
+446 TLPPDIRADGFSNT

-482 GKMNVR
+482 GKMNVG
-488 QFANRFSKKR
+488 QFAKRFSRKR

-515 LLRGPLE
+515 LLRAPLE
-522 EHEVAA
+522 EYEVAA
-528 FRGVS
+528 FRGIS

-546 LALLVEAMLQSPRF
+546 LSLLVEAMLQSPRF

-591 APPDAQLLEAAENG
+591 APPDTQLLEAAENG
-605 QLFEAAGLEAQLKRM
+605 QLFEDDSLEAQLKRM

-631 EFIHEWLNLGRLAN
+631 EFVHEWLNLGRLAN

-655 WNAALANDMRAETIA
+655 WNADLANDMRAETIA

-685 LLNAKLTYVTPR
+685 LLNAKLTYATPR
-697 LAKHYGLPVQ
+697 LARHYGLPVQ
-707 GEGLARYDL
+707 RGGLARYDL

-780 ARKRVADKTCGGC
+780 ARKRIADKTCGGC

-866 FALGRPLGS
+866 FALGRPLGPA
-875 SDSRTL
+875 DSRTL
-881 DKVHRAAQKGGGT
+881 DKIHQAAQKGGGT
-894 YAGLMRA
+894 YASLMRA

>member
-1 MCEGRITGQSK
+1 
-12 NLVFNR
+12 V
-18 QNEAVFSRR
+18 
-27 KNRTSNEI
+27 
-35 GTSVNTKRVRIKF
+35 RVKF
-48 SQIAVCLFLAGLAN
+48 SQLVVCFFLVGLAR

-70 RSTEGLVA
+70 RSVDGLVA

-84 AKGSVVKD
+84 AKGSIVKD
-92 RSAVGQ
+92 RSGVGK

-104 ENPKNVRRS
+104 ENPKNVRRTK
-113 EGTLEVRGKTLIR
+113 GTLEVRGKTLIR

-131 AKIFNAVRRSG
+131 AKVFNAVRRSG

-151 PANAKQDGPARMVTL
+151 PANAKQEGPARMVTL

-173 NFTLGQKGDKV
+173 NFTLGQEGDKV

-192 TSGNGIPSLNSPSR
+192 TSGNGIPSLNSPGR
-206 SLAIKLTHVV
+206 SLAPRLTHIV

-222 GRARLFINGK
+222 GRARLFLNGK
-232 PRTEKRMAGSMAN
+232 QQVEKRVPGAMAN

-255 NELSKDRPWLGTF
+255 NELSSERPWLGTF

-276 DLSAGEVA
+276 DLSVGEVA
-284 QHFNAGVNARS
+284 QHFKAGVNARS
-295 TGAPLATRSRS
+295 TGAQLATRKQS
-306 PKEQFFDEKIA
+306 PKEQFFDREIA
-317 PLFSRHCLE
+317 PLLSRHCLE

-335 KLDLSKKSTAFATS
+335 RLDLSKKSTAFATS
-349 KKEIVIV
+349 KKETVIV
-356 PGKSAESLLWEVVEG
+356 PGKSAESLLWEVVEA
-371 DDMPNERD
+371 DDMPDERD
-379 PLSVDEKK
+379 SLSVDEKK

-393 EDGAVWAGEEIDPL
+393 DDGAVWAGEEIDPL
-407 AHTHDRRVNQNW
+407 AHTLDWRVNQNW
-419 VRRLTVPEYIET
+419 VRRLTVPEYIDT
-431 VRSLTGVDIAKEARE
+431 VRSLTGVDIAREARE
-446 TLPADIRADGFSNT
+446 TLPPDIRADGFSNT

-488 QFANRFSKKR
+488 QFAKRFSRKR

-515 LLRGPLE
+515 LLRAPLE

-546 LALLVEAMLQSPRF
+546 LSLLVEAMLQSPRF

-567 RGDGTAWPVS
+567 RGDGTAWVVS

-591 APPDAQLLEAAENG
+591 APPDTQLLEAAENG
-605 QLFEAAGLEAQLKRM
+605 QLFEHDGLEAQLKRM

-631 EFIHEWLNLGRLAN
+631 EFVHEWLNLGRLAN

-655 WNAALANDMRAETIA
+655 WNADLANDMRAETIA

-685 LLNAKLTYVTPR
+685 LLNAKLTYATPR
-697 LAKHYGLPVQ
+697 LARHYGLPVQ
-707 GEGLARYDL
+707 GGGQARYDL

-780 ARKRVADKTCGGC
+780 ARKRIADKTCGGC

-866 FALGRPLGS
+866 FALGRPLGPA
-875 SDSRTL
+875 DSRTL
-881 DKVHRAAQKGGGT
+881 DKVHQAAQKGGGT
-894 YAGLMRA
+894 YASLMRA

>member
-1 MCEGRITGQSK
+1 M
-12 NLVFNR
+12 
-18 QNEAVFSRR
+18 
-27 KNRTSNEI
+27 
-35 GTSVNTKRVRIKF
+35 RVKF
-48 SQIAVCLFLAGLAN
+48 SQLVVCFFLVGLAR

-70 RSTEGLVA
+70 RSGDGLVA

-84 AKGSVVKD
+84 AKGSIVKD
-92 RSAVGQ
+92 RSGVGK

-104 ENPKNVRRS
+104 ENPKNVRRTK
-113 EGTLEVRGKTLIR
+113 GTLEVRGKTLIR

-131 AKIFNAVRRSG
+131 AKVFNAVRRSG

-166 SGGSSER
+166 SGGSSDR
-173 NFTLGQKGDKV
+173 NFTLGQEGDKV

-192 TSGNGIPSLNSPSR
+192 TSGNGIPSLNSPGR
-206 SLAIKLTHVV
+206 SLAPRLTHIV

-222 GRARLFINGK
+222 GRARLFLNGK
-232 PRTEKRMAGSMAN
+232 QQVEKRVPGAMAN

-255 NELSKDRPWLGTF
+255 NELSSDRPWLGTF

-276 DLSAGEVA
+276 DLSVGEVA
-284 QHFNAGVNARS
+284 QNFKAGVNARS
-295 TGAPLATRSRS
+295 TGAQLATRKQSA
-306 PKEQFFDEKIA
+306 KEQFFDREIA
-317 PLFSRHCLE
+317 PLLSRHCLE

-335 KLDLSKKSTAFATS
+335 RLDLSKKSTAFATA
-349 KKEIVIV
+349 KKETVIV
-356 PGKSAESLLWEVVEG
+356 PGKSAESLLWEVVEA

-393 EDGAVWAGEEIDPL
+393 DDGAVWAGEEIDPL
-407 AHTHDRRVNQNW
+407 AHTHDWRVNQNW

-431 VRSLTGVDIAKEARE
+431 VRSLTGVDIAREARE
-446 TLPADIRADGFSNT
+446 ALPPDIRADGFSNT

-482 GKMNVR
+482 AKMNVG
-488 QFANRFSKKR
+488 QFAKRFSRKR

-515 LLRGPLE
+515 LLRAPLE

-528 FRGVS
+528 FRGIS

-546 LALLVEAMLQSPRF
+546 LSLLVEAMLQSPRF

-591 APPDAQLLEAAENG
+591 APPDTQLLEAAENG
-605 QLFEAAGLEAQLKRM
+605 QLFEDDSLETQLKRM

-631 EFIHEWLNLGRLAN
+631 EFVHEWLNLGRLAN

-655 WNAALANDMRAETIA
+655 WNADLANDMRDETIA

-685 LLNAKLTYVTPR
+685 LLNAKLTYATPR
-697 LAKHYGLPVQ
+697 LARHYGLPVQ
-707 GEGLARYDL
+707 RGGLARYDL

-769 PSKAGLTQRNI
+769 PSKAGLSQRNI
-780 ARKRVADKTCGGC
+780 ARKRIADKTCGGC

-866 FALGRPLGS
+866 FALGRPLGPA
-875 SDSRTL
+875 DSRTL
-881 DKVHRAAQKGGGT
+881 DKVHQAAQKGGGT
-894 YAGLMRA
+894 YASLMRA

>member
-1 MCEGRITGQSK
+1 M
-12 NLVFNR
+12 
-18 QNEAVFSRR
+18 
-27 KNRTSNEI
+27 
-35 GTSVNTKRVRIKF
+35 RVKF
-48 SQIAVCLFLAGLAN
+48 SQLVVCFFLVGLAR

-70 RSTEGLVA
+70 RSGDGLVA

-84 AKGSVVKD
+84 AKGSIVKD
-92 RSAVGQ
+92 RSGVGK

-104 ENPKNVRRS
+104 ENPKNVRRTK
-113 EGTLEVRGKTLIR
+113 GTLEVRGKTLIR

-131 AKIFNAVRRSG
+131 AKVFNAVRRSG

-173 NFTLGQKGDKV
+173 NFTLGQEGDKV

-192 TSGNGIPSLNSPSR
+192 TSGNGIPSLNSPGR
-206 SLAIKLTHVV
+206 SLAPRLTHIV

-222 GRARLFINGK
+222 GRARLFLNGK
-232 PRTEKRMAGSMAN
+232 QQAEKRVPGAMAN

-255 NELSKDRPWLGTF
+255 NELSSDRPWLGTF

-276 DLSAGEVA
+276 DLSVGEVA
-284 QHFNAGVNARS
+284 QHFKAGVNARS
-295 TGAPLATRSRS
+295 TGAQLATRKQS
-306 PKEQFFDEKIA
+306 PKEQFFDREIA
-317 PLFSRHCLE
+317 PLLSRHCLE

-335 KLDLSKKSTAFATS
+335 RLDLSKKSTAFATA
-349 KKEIVIV
+349 KKETVIV
-356 PGKSAESLLWEVVEG
+356 PGKSAESLLWEVVEA

-393 EDGAVWAGEEIDPL
+393 DDGAVWAGEEIDPL
-407 AHTHDRRVNQNW
+407 AHTQDRRVNQNW

-431 VRSLTGVDIAKEARE
+431 VRSLTGVDIAREARE
-446 TLPADIRADGFSNT
+446 TLPPDIRADGFSNT

-488 QFANRFSKKR
+488 QFAKRFSRKR

-515 LLRGPLE
+515 LLRAPLE

-528 FRGVS
+528 FRGIS

-546 LALLVEAMLQSPRF
+546 LSLLVEAMLQSPRF

-591 APPDAQLLEAAENG
+591 APPDTQLLEAAENG
-605 QLFEAAGLEAQLKRM
+605 QLFEDDGLEAQLKRM

-631 EFIHEWLNLGRLAN
+631 EFVHEWLNLGRLAN

-655 WNAALANDMRAETIA
+655 WNADLANDMRAETIA

-685 LLNAKLTYVTPR
+685 LLNAKLTYATPR
-697 LAKHYGLPVQ
+697 LARHYGLPVQ
-707 GEGLARYDL
+707 GGGLARYDL

-780 ARKRVADKTCGGC
+780 ARKRIADKTCGGC

-866 FALGRPLGS
+866 FALGRPLGPA
-875 SDSRTL
+875 DSRTL
-881 DKVHRAAQKGGGT
+881 DKVHQAAQKGGGT
-894 YAGLMRA
+894 YASLMRA

>member
-1 MCEGRITGQSK
+1 VVCFF
-12 NLVFNR
+12 LV
-18 QNEAVFSRR
+18 
-27 KNRTSNEI
+27 
-35 GTSVNTKRVRIKF
+35 
-48 SQIAVCLFLAGLAN
+48 GLAR

-70 RSTEGLVA
+70 RSGDGLVA

-84 AKGSVVKD
+84 AKGSIVKD
-92 RSAVGQ
+92 RSGVGK

-104 ENPKNVRRS
+104 ENPKNVRRTK
-113 EGTLEVRGKTLIR
+113 GTLEVRGKTLIR

-131 AKIFNAVRRSG
+131 AKVFNAVRRSG

-173 NFTLGQKGDKV
+173 NFTLGQEGDKV

-192 TSGNGIPSLNSPSR
+192 TSGNGIPSLNSPGR
-206 SLAIKLTHVV
+206 SLAPRLTHIV

-222 GRARLFINGK
+222 GRARLFLNGK
-232 PRTEKRMAGSMAN
+232 QQAEKRVPGAMAN

-255 NELSKDRPWLGTF
+255 NEFSSDRPWLGTF

-276 DLSAGEVA
+276 DLSVGEVA
-284 QHFNAGVNARS
+284 QHFKAGVNARS
-295 TGAPLATRSRS
+295 TGAQLATRKQSA
-306 PKEQFFDEKIA
+306 KEQFFDREIA
-317 PLFSRHCLE
+317 PLLSRHCLE

-335 KLDLSKKSTAFATS
+335 RLDLSKKATAFATA
-349 KKEIVIV
+349 KNETVIV
-356 PGKSAESLLWEVVEG
+356 PGKSAESLLWEVVEA

-393 EDGAVWAGEEIDPL
+393 DDGAVWAGEEIDPL
-407 AHTHDRRVNQNW
+407 AHTHDWRVNQNW

-431 VRSLTGVDIAKEARE
+431 VRSLTGVDIAREARE
-446 TLPADIRADGFSNT
+446 TLPPDIRADGFSNT

-488 QFANRFSKKR
+488 QFAKRFSRKR

-515 LLRGPLE
+515 LLRAPLE

-528 FRGVS
+528 FRGIS

-546 LALLVEAMLQSPRF
+546 LSLLVEAMLQSPRF

-591 APPDAQLLEAAENG
+591 APPDTQLLEAAENG
-605 QLFEAAGLEAQLKRM
+605 QLFEDDSLEAQLKRM

-631 EFIHEWLNLGRLAN
+631 EFVHEWLNLGRLAN

-655 WNAALANDMRAETIA
+655 WNADLANDMRAETIA

-685 LLNAKLTYVTPR
+685 LLNAKLTYATPR
-697 LAKHYGLPVQ
+697 LARHYGLPVQ
-707 GEGLARYDL
+707 GGGLDRYDL

-780 ARKRVADKTCGGC
+780 ARKRIADKTCGGC

-866 FALGRPLGS
+866 FALGRPLGPA
-875 SDSRTL
+875 DSRTL
-881 DKVHRAAQKGGGT
+881 DKVHQAAQKGGGT
-894 YAGLMRA
+894 YASLMRA

>member
-1 MCEGRITGQSK
+1 M
-12 NLVFNR
+12 
-18 QNEAVFSRR
+18 
-27 KNRTSNEI
+27 
-35 GTSVNTKRVRIKF
+35 RVKF
-48 SQIAVCLFLAGLAN
+48 SQLVVCFFLVGLAR

-70 RSTEGLVA
+70 RSGDGLVA

-84 AKGSVVKD
+84 AKGSIVKD
-92 RSAVGQ
+92 RSGVGK

-104 ENPKNVRRS
+104 ENPKNVRRTK
-113 EGTLEVRGKTLIR
+113 GTLEVRGKTLIR

-131 AKIFNAVRRSG
+131 AKVFNAVRRSG

-173 NFTLGQKGDKV
+173 NFTLGQEGDKV

-192 TSGNGIPSLNSPSR
+192 TSGNGIPSLNSPGR
-206 SLAIKLTHVV
+206 SLAPRLTHIV

-222 GRARLFINGK
+222 GRARLFLNGEQQA
-232 PRTEKRMAGSMAN
+232 EKRVPGAMAN
-245 WNGKYRLALA
+245 WNGQYRLALA
-255 NELSKDRPWLGTF
+255 NELSSDRPWLGTF

-276 DLSAGEVA
+276 DLSVGEVA
-284 QHFNAGVNARS
+284 QHFKAGVNARS
-295 TGAPLATRSRS
+295 TGAQLATRKQSA
-306 PKEQFFDEKIA
+306 KEQFFDREIA
-317 PLFSRHCLE
+317 PLLSRHCLE

-335 KLDLSKKSTAFATS
+335 RLDLSKKSTAFATA
-349 KKEIVIV
+349 KNETVIV
-356 PGKSAESLLWEVVEG
+356 PGKSAESLLWEVVEA

-379 PLSVDEKK
+379 PLSVEEKK

-393 EDGAVWAGEEIDPL
+393 DDGAVWAGEEIDPL
-407 AHTHDRRVNQNW
+407 AHTHDWRVNQNW

-446 TLPADIRADGFSNT
+446 TLPPDIRADGFSNT

-488 QFANRFSKKR
+488 QFAKRFSRKR

-515 LLRGPLE
+515 LLRAPLE

-528 FRGVS
+528 FRGIS

-546 LALLVEAMLQSPRF
+546 LSLLVEAMLQSPRF

-591 APPDAQLLEAAENG
+591 APPDTQLLEAAENG
-605 QLFEAAGLEAQLKRM
+605 QLFEDDSLEAQLRRM

-631 EFIHEWLNLGRLAN
+631 EFVHEWLNLGRLAN

-655 WNAALANDMRAETIA
+655 WNADLANDMRAETIA

-685 LLNAKLTYVTPR
+685 LLNAKLTYATPR
-697 LAKHYGLPVQ
+697 LARHYGLPVQ
-707 GEGLARYDL
+707 RGGLARYDL

-780 ARKRVADKTCGGC
+780 ARKRIADKTCGGC

-866 FALGRPLGS
+866 FALGRRLGPA
-875 SDSRTL
+875 DSRTL
-881 DKVHRAAQKGGGT
+881 DKVHQAAQKGGGT
-894 YAGLMRA
+894 YASLMRA

>member
-1 MCEGRITGQSK
+1 M
-12 NLVFNR
+12 
-18 QNEAVFSRR
+18 
-27 KNRTSNEI
+27 
-35 GTSVNTKRVRIKF
+35 RVKF
-48 SQIAVCLFLAGLAN
+48 SQLVVCFFLVGLAR

-70 RSTEGLVA
+70 RSGDGLVA

-84 AKGSVVKD
+84 AKGSIVKD
-92 RSAVGQ
+92 RSGVGK

-104 ENPKNVRRS
+104 ENPKNVRRTK
-113 EGTLEVRGKTLIR
+113 GTLEVRGKTLIR

-131 AKIFNAVRRSG
+131 AKVFNAVRRSG

-173 NFTLGQKGDKV
+173 NFTLGQEGDKV

-192 TSGNGIPSLNSPSR
+192 TSGNGIPSLNSPGR
-206 SLAIKLTHVV
+206 SLAPRLTHIV

-222 GRARLFINGK
+222 GRARLFLNGK
-232 PRTEKRMAGSMAN
+232 QQAEKRVPGAMAN

-255 NELSKDRPWLGTF
+255 NELSSERPWLGTF

-276 DLSAGEVA
+276 DLSVGEVA
-284 QHFNAGVNARS
+284 QHFKAGVNARS
-295 TGAPLATRSRS
+295 TGAQLATRKQSA
-306 PKEQFFDEKIA
+306 KEQFFDREIA
-317 PLFSRHCLE
+317 PLLSRHCLE

-335 KLDLSKKSTAFATS
+335 RLDLSKKSTAFATA
-349 KKEIVIV
+349 KNETVIV
-356 PGKSAESLLWEVVEG
+356 PGKSAESLLWEVVEA

-379 PLSVDEKK
+379 SLSVDEKK

-393 EDGAVWAGEEIDPL
+393 DDGAVWAGEEIDPL
-407 AHTHDRRVNQNW
+407 AHTHDWRVNQNW

-431 VRSLTGVDIAKEARE
+431 VRSLTGVDIAREARE
-446 TLPADIRADGFSNT
+446 TLPPDIRADGFSNT

-488 QFANRFSKKR
+488 QFAKRFSRKR

-515 LLRGPLE
+515 LLRAPLE

-528 FRGVS
+528 FRGIS

-546 LALLVEAMLQSPRF
+546 LSLLVEAMLQSPRF

-591 APPDAQLLEAAENG
+591 APPDTQLLEAAENG
-605 QLFEAAGLEAQLKRM
+605 QLFEDDSLEAQLKRM

-631 EFIHEWLNLGRLAN
+631 EFVHEWLNLGRLAN

-655 WNAALANDMRAETIA
+655 WNADLANDMRAETIA

-685 LLNAKLTYVTPR
+685 LLNAKLTYATPR
-697 LAKHYGLPVQ
+697 LARHYGLPVQ
-707 GEGLARYDL
+707 RGGLARYDL

-780 ARKRVADKTCGGC
+780 ARKRIADKTCGGC

-866 FALGRPLGS
+866 FALGRPLGPA
-875 SDSRTL
+875 DSRTL
-881 DKVHRAAQKGGGT
+881 DKVHQAAQKGGGT
-894 YAGLMRA
+894 YASLMRA

>member
-1 MCEGRITGQSK
+1 M
-12 NLVFNR
+12 
-18 QNEAVFSRR
+18 
-27 KNRTSNEI
+27 
-35 GTSVNTKRVRIKF
+35 RVKF
-48 SQIAVCLFLAGLAN
+48 SQLVVCFFLVGLAR

-70 RSTEGLVA
+70 RSGDGLVA

-84 AKGSVVKD
+84 AKGSIVKD
-92 RSAVGQ
+92 RSGVGK

-104 ENPKNVRRS
+104 ENPKNVRRTK
-113 EGTLEVRGKTLIR
+113 GTLEVRGKTLIR

-131 AKIFNAVRRSG
+131 AKVFNAVRRSG

-173 NFTLGQKGDKV
+173 NFTLGQEGDKV

-192 TSGNGIPSLNSPSR
+192 TSGNGIPSLNSPGR
-206 SLAIKLTHVV
+206 SLAPRLTHIV

-222 GRARLFINGK
+222 GRARLFLNGEQQA
-232 PRTEKRMAGSMAN
+232 EKRVPGAMAN

-255 NELSKDRPWLGTF
+255 NEFSSDRPWLGTF

-276 DLSAGEVA
+276 DLSVGEVA
-284 QHFNAGVNARS
+284 QHFKAGVNARS
-295 TGAPLATRSRS
+295 TGAQLATRKQSA
-306 PKEQFFDEKIA
+306 KEQFFDREIA
-317 PLFSRHCLE
+317 PLLSRHCLE

-335 KLDLSKKSTAFATS
+335 RLDLSKKSTAFATA
-349 KKEIVIV
+349 KNETVIV
-356 PGKSAESLLWEVVEG
+356 PGKSAESLLWEVVEA

-379 PLSVDEKK
+379 PLSVEEKK

-393 EDGAVWAGEEIDPL
+393 DDGAVWAGEEIDPL
-407 AHTHDRRVNQNW
+407 AHTHDWRVNQNW
-419 VRRLTVPEYIET
+419 VRRLTVPEYIDT
-431 VRSLTGVDIAKEARE
+431 VRSLTGVDIAREARE
-446 TLPADIRADGFSNT
+446 TLPPDIRADGFSNT

-488 QFANRFSKKR
+488 QFAKRFSRKR

-515 LLRGPLE
+515 LLRAPLE

-528 FRGVS
+528 FRGIS

-546 LALLVEAMLQSPRF
+546 LSLLVEAMLQSPRF

-591 APPDAQLLEAAENG
+591 APPDTQLLEAAENG
-605 QLFEAAGLEAQLKRM
+605 QLFEHDSLEAQLKRM

-631 EFIHEWLNLGRLAN
+631 EFVHEWLNLGRLAN

-655 WNAALANDMRAETIA
+655 WNADLANDMRAETIA

-685 LLNAKLTYVTPR
+685 LLNAKLTYATPR
-697 LAKHYGLPVQ
+697 LARHYGLPVQ
-707 GEGLARYDL
+707 RGGLARYDL

-780 ARKRVADKTCGGC
+780 ARKRIADKTCGGC

-866 FALGRPLGS
+866 FALGRPLGPA
-875 SDSRTL
+875 DSRTL
-881 DKVHRAAQKGGGT
+881 DKVHQAAQKGGGT
-894 YAGLMRA
+894 YASLMRA

>member
-1 MCEGRITGQSK
+1 M
-12 NLVFNR
+12 
-18 QNEAVFSRR
+18 
-27 KNRTSNEI
+27 
-35 GTSVNTKRVRIKF
+35 RVKF
-48 SQIAVCLFLAGLAN
+48 SQLVVCFFLVGLAR

-70 RSTEGLVA
+70 RSGDGLVA

-84 AKGSVVKD
+84 AKGSIVKD
-92 RSAVGQ
+92 RSGVGK

-104 ENPKNVRRS
+104 ENPKNVRRTK
-113 EGTLEVRGKTLIR
+113 GTLEVRGKTLIR

-131 AKIFNAVRRSG
+131 AKVFNAVRRSG

-166 SGGSSER
+166 SGGSSDR
-173 NFTLGQKGDKV
+173 NFTLGQEGDKV

-192 TSGNGIPSLNSPSR
+192 TSGNGIPSLNSPGR
-206 SLAIKLTHVV
+206 SLAPRLTHIV

-222 GRARLFINGK
+222 GRARLFLNGK
-232 PRTEKRMAGSMAN
+232 QQAEKRVPGAMAN

-255 NELSKDRPWLGTF
+255 NELSSDRPWLGTF

-276 DLSAGEVA
+276 DLSVGEVA
-284 QHFNAGVNARS
+284 QHFKAGVNARS
-295 TGAPLATRSRS
+295 TGAQLATRKQSA
-306 PKEQFFDEKIA
+306 KEQFFDREIA
-317 PLFSRHCLE
+317 PLLSRHCLE

-335 KLDLSKKSTAFATS
+335 RLDLSKKSTAFATA
-349 KKEIVIV
+349 KKETVIV
-356 PGKSAESLLWEVVEG
+356 PGKSAESLLWEVVEA

-393 EDGAVWAGEEIDPL
+393 DDGAVWAGEEIDPL
-407 AHTHDRRVNQNW
+407 AHTHDWRVNQNW

-431 VRSLTGVDIAKEARE
+431 VRSLTGVDIAREARE
-446 TLPADIRADGFSNT
+446 TLPPDIRADGFSNT

-482 GKMNVR
+482 GKMNVG
-488 QFANRFSKKR
+488 QFAKRFSRKR

-515 LLRGPLE
+515 LLRAPLE

-528 FRGVS
+528 FRGIS

-546 LALLVEAMLQSPRF
+546 LSLLVEAMLQSPRF

-591 APPDAQLLEAAENG
+591 APPDTQLLEAAENG
-605 QLFEAAGLEAQLKRM
+605 QLFEDDSLETQLKRM

-631 EFIHEWLNLGRLAN
+631 EFVHEWLNLGRLAN

-655 WNAALANDMRAETIA
+655 WNADLANDMRDETIA

-685 LLNAKLTYVTPR
+685 LLNAKLTYATPR
-697 LAKHYGLPVQ
+697 LARHYGLPVQ
-707 GEGLARYDL
+707 RGGLARYDL

-769 PSKAGLTQRNI
+769 PSKAGLSQRNI
-780 ARKRVADKTCGGC
+780 ARKRIADKTCGGC

-866 FALGRPLGS
+866 FALGRPLGPA
-875 SDSRTL
+875 DSRTL
-881 DKVHRAAQKGGGT
+881 DKVHQAAQKGGGT
-894 YAGLMRA
+894 YASLMRA

>member
-1 MCEGRITGQSK
+1 M
-12 NLVFNR
+12 
-18 QNEAVFSRR
+18 
-27 KNRTSNEI
+27 
-35 GTSVNTKRVRIKF
+35 RVKF
-48 SQIAVCLFLAGLAN
+48 SQLVVCFFLVGLAR

-70 RSTEGLVA
+70 RSGDGLVA

-84 AKGSVVKD
+84 AKGSIVKD
-92 RSAVGQ
+92 RSGVGK

-104 ENPKNVRRS
+104 ENPKNVRRTK
-113 EGTLEVRGKTLIR
+113 GTLEVRGKTLIR

-131 AKIFNAVRRSG
+131 AKVFNAVRRSG

-173 NFTLGQKGDKV
+173 NFTLGQEGDKV

-192 TSGNGIPSLNSPSR
+192 TSGNGIPSLNSPGR
-206 SLAIKLTHVV
+206 SLAPRLTHIV

-222 GRARLFINGK
+222 GRARLFLNGK
-232 PRTEKRMAGSMAN
+232 QQAEKRVPGAMAN

-255 NELSKDRPWLGTF
+255 NEFSSERPWLGTF

-276 DLSAGEVA
+276 DLSVGEVA
-284 QHFNAGVNARS
+284 QHFKAGVNARS
-295 TGAPLATRSRS
+295 TGAQLATRKQSA
-306 PKEQFFDEKIA
+306 KEQFFDREIA
-317 PLFSRHCLE
+317 PLLSRHCLE

-335 KLDLSKKSTAFATS
+335 RLDLSKKSTAFATA
-349 KKEIVIV
+349 KKETVIV
-356 PGKSAESLLWEVVEG
+356 PGKSAESLLWEVVEA

-379 PLSVDEKK
+379 SLSVDEKK

-393 EDGAVWAGEEIDPL
+393 DDGAVWAGEEIDPL
-407 AHTHDRRVNQNW
+407 AHTHDWRVNQNW

-431 VRSLTGVDIAKEARE
+431 VRSLTGVDIAREARE
-446 TLPADIRADGFSNT
+446 TLPPDIRADGFSNT

-488 QFANRFSKKR
+488 QFAKRFSRKR

-515 LLRGPLE
+515 LLRAPLE
-522 EHEVAA
+522 EYEVAA
-528 FRGVS
+528 FRGIS

-546 LALLVEAMLQSPRF
+546 LSLLVEAMLQSPRF

-591 APPDAQLLEAAENG
+591 APPDTQLLEAAENG
-605 QLFEAAGLEAQLKRM
+605 QLFEDDSLEAQLRRM

-631 EFIHEWLNLGRLAN
+631 EFVHEWLNLGRLAN

-655 WNAALANDMRAETIA
+655 WNADLANDMRAETIA

-685 LLNAKLTYVTPR
+685 LLNANLTYATPR
-697 LAKHYGLPVQ
+697 LARHYGLPVQ
-707 GEGLARYDL
+707 RGGLARYDL

-769 PSKAGLTQRNI
+769 LSKAGLTQRNI
-780 ARKRVADKTCGGC
+780 ARKRIADKTCGGC

-866 FALGRPLGS
+866 FALGRPLGPA
-875 SDSRTL
+875 DSRTL
-881 DKVHRAAQKGGGT
+881 DKVHQAAQKGGGT
-894 YAGLMRA
+894 YASLMRA

>member
-1 MCEGRITGQSK
+1 M
-12 NLVFNR
+12 
-18 QNEAVFSRR
+18 
-27 KNRTSNEI
+27 
-35 GTSVNTKRVRIKF
+35 RVKF
-48 SQIAVCLFLAGLAN
+48 SQLVVCFFLVGLAR

-70 RSTEGLVA
+70 RSGDGLVA

-84 AKGSVVKD
+84 AKGSIVKD
-92 RSAVGQ
+92 RSGVGK

-104 ENPKNVRRS
+104 ENPKNVRRTK
-113 EGTLEVRGKTLIR
+113 GTLEVRGKTLIR

-131 AKIFNAVRRSG
+131 AKVFNAVRRSG

-173 NFTLGQKGDKV
+173 NFTLGQEGDKV

-192 TSGNGIPSLNSPSR
+192 TSGNGIPSLNSPGR
-206 SLAIKLTHVV
+206 SLAPRLTHIV

-222 GRARLFINGK
+222 GRARLFLNGK
-232 PRTEKRMAGSMAN
+232 QQAEKRVPGAMAN

-255 NELSKDRPWLGTF
+255 NELSSDRPWLGTF

-276 DLSAGEVA
+276 DLSVGEVA
-284 QHFNAGVNARS
+284 QHFKAGVNARS
-295 TGAPLATRSRS
+295 TGAQLATRKQSA
-306 PKEQFFDEKIA
+306 KEQFFDREIA
-317 PLFSRHCLE
+317 PLLSRHCLE

-335 KLDLSKKSTAFATS
+335 RLDLSKKSTAFATA
-349 KKEIVIV
+349 KNETVIV
-356 PGKSAESLLWEVVEG
+356 PGKSAESLLWEVVEA

-379 PLSVDEKK
+379 PLSVEEKK

-393 EDGAVWAGEEIDPL
+393 DDGAVWAGEEIDPL
-407 AHTHDRRVNQNW
+407 AHTHDWRVNQNW
-419 VRRLTVPEYIET
+419 VRRLTVSEYIET
-431 VRSLTGVDIAKEARE
+431 VRSLTGVDIAREARE
-446 TLPADIRADGFSNT
+446 TLPPDIRADGFSNT

-488 QFANRFSKKR
+488 QFAKRFSRKR

-515 LLRGPLE
+515 LLRAPLE

-528 FRGVS
+528 FRGIS

-546 LALLVEAMLQSPRF
+546 LSLLVEAMLQSPRF

-591 APPDAQLLEAAENG
+591 APPDTQLLEAAENG
-605 QLFEAAGLEAQLKRM
+605 QLFEDDSLEAQLKRM

-631 EFIHEWLNLGRLAN
+631 EFVHEWLNLGRLAN

-655 WNAALANDMRAETIA
+655 WNADLANDMRAETIA

-685 LLNAKLTYVTPR
+685 LLNAKLTYATPR
-697 LAKHYGLPVQ
+697 LARHYGLPVQ
-707 GEGLARYDL
+707 RGGLARYDL

-780 ARKRVADKTCGGC
+780 ARKRIADKTCGGC

-866 FALGRPLGS
+866 FALGRPLGPA
-875 SDSRTL
+875 DSRTL
-881 DKVHRAAQKGGGT
+881 DKVHQAAQKGGGT
-894 YAGLMRA
+894 YASLMRA